1 MKSKT
6 KQIIM
11 IGVVLFQSLF
21 AYPLIT
27 MAEENESKSVNTE
40 TTLEPK
46 VALEEKTPQKPSLTN
61 NLKQEKTV
69 LQAGETYETVFPDAA
84 LATVIA
90 KAATGSED
98 ITQEVSQTDLN
109 KITSLTGTSK
119 GIVDLTGIDL
129 LSKLTSLSISGNQI
143 TDISALNGL
152 VNLSNLNVSNNKITS
167 FNLNA
172 NSNLPMLSTVNIRS
186 NNLKNINIQ
195 DQPKLRTIECD
206 TGSSSELTEVTL
218 KNLPILIAVG
228 TGSSAYQNDIV
239 FSSTPGLSKV
249 ILENLPSIS
258 SSVRLDHCA
267 IEELVINNLPKVSMV
282 NISYNKITTL
292 EGLENLSAVNT
303 LYVSENL
310 VTEIESMHAFPKL
323 QQLELGWNA
332 LTNVVMDQVTAEKF
346 PLLRTMNVSGNN
358 LIKVNI
364 QDQPKLWTFECD
376 TGSSSEL
383 TEVTLKNLP
392 TLIAAGNGSSAY
404 QDDIVFSSTPGLSKV
419 ILENLPSTNS
429 EVNLDHCAIEELVI
443 NNLPKVSVVDIS
455 YNKITTL
462 EGLENLSAVNTLYVS
477 ENLVTEIESMHAFP
491 KLQKLELRWN
501 ALTNVVMDQVTA
513 EKFPL
518 LRTMNVRGNN
528 LIKVNI
534 QDQPKLWTF
543 ECDTGNSS
551 ELTEVTLKNL
561 PTLIAASSGSNG
573 TDNDIAFSR
582 TPGLSK
588 VILENLPST
597 NSEVNLDHCA
607 IEELVINNLPKVS
620 VLDIS
625 YNKITTLE
633 GLENLS
639 AVNTLYVSE
648 NLVTEIES
656 MHAFPKLQK
665 LELRWNALTNVVMD
679 QVTAEKFPLLRTM
692 NVRGNNL
699 IKVNIQDQPKL
710 WTFECD
716 TGNSSE
722 LTEVTLKNL
731 PTLIAASSGSNG
743 TDNDI
748 AFSRTPGLSK
758 VILENLPSTNSE
770 VNLDHCAI
778 EELVINNLPKVSVLD
793 ISYNKIT
800 TLEGLENLFA
810 VNTLYASENLV
821 TEIESMHAFPKL
833 QKLTVDNNHISVLP
847 TSLKTENPVLTT
859 LSAKNQTITLKQ
871 KVIVSDLVLDNEV
884 KNFGQI
890 TNAKSISNK
899 GTYQNDQIKWLFEDI
914 KSVNAVDYQFSESVQ
929 EATIQGTFSG
939 KVTQPIKAS
948 KVPVIT
954 ADAEMNYPKNEAV
967 SEAAFFKDI
976 SASVTDD
983 ATLTSDFE
991 SVVDLAKAGTYE
1003 VTLNAMNEDGVE
1015 AASVTVLVHIAK
1027 SPAPLI
1033 TTDKEITY
1041 TKNAEVSITEFLAAI
1056 HAKTNDGSP
1065 IESDF
1070 ATAVNWGTA
1079 GDYTVTLKSTNED
1092 GVEAIPVEVTVHI
1105 AKSPAPVIT
1114 ADKEIT
1120 YAKNAEVS
1128 ITEFL
1133 AAIHA
1138 KTNDGS
1144 PIESDFATAVNWG
1157 AAGDYTVTLRSTNE
1171 DGVEAI
1177 PVEVTVHI
1185 VEPPAPTISN
1195 VTFDVDDVQTTESL
1209 EAGELISEPLSPTKE
1224 GYTFIG
1230 WYDEKTGG
1238 NKWDFTT
1245 DKMPAYNIIL
1255 YAQFSKDT
1263 NKAEAAGGDKPSTPS
1278 SIKVSPTGQS
1288 ESGNL
1293 ENRFNVKLPATGD
1306 DNATVLLVVLGLLM
1320 LGLFIRL
1327 TQKKCAK

>member
-46 VALEEKTPQKPSLTN
+46 VALEEKTPQKPTLTN

-109 KITSLTGTSK
+109 KITSLTATSK

-172 NSNLPMLSTVNIRS
+172 NSNLPMLSAVDIRS
-186 NNLKNINIQ
+186 NNLKNINVQ
-195 DQPKLRTIECD
+195 DQPKLWTFKCD

-218 KNLPILIAVG
+218 KNLPTLIVAG
-228 TGSSAYQNDIV
+228 NGSSAYQNDIV

-258 SSVRLDHCA
+258 SSVRLDRCA

-282 NISYNKITTL
+282 NISN
-292 EGLENLSAVNT
+292 
-303 LYVSENL
+303 
-310 VTEIESMHAFPKL
+310 
-323 QQLELGWNA
+323 
-332 LTNVVMDQVTAEKF
+332 
-346 PLLRTMNVSGNN
+346 
-358 LIKVNI
+358 
-364 QDQPKLWTFECD
+364 
-376 TGSSSEL
+376 
-383 TEVTLKNLP
+383 
-392 TLIAAGNGSSAY
+392 
-404 QDDIVFSSTPGLSKV
+404 
-419 ILENLPSTNS
+419 
-429 EVNLDHCAIEELVI
+429 
-443 NNLPKVSVVDIS
+443 
-455 YNKITTL
+455 NKITTL

-491 KLQKLELRWN
+491 KLQKLELGWN

-513 EKFPL
+513 EKSPL

-528 LIKVNI
+528 LIKINI

-543 ECDTGNSS
+543 ECDTGSSS

-561 PTLIAASSGSNG
+561 PILIAVGNGSSAYQ
-573 TDNDIAFSR
+573 DDIVFSS

-597 NSEVNLDHCA
+597 SSEVKLDHCA

-620 VLDIS
+620 VVIIS

-639 AVNTLYVSE
+639 AVSKIDAYE
-648 NLVTEIES
+648 NLVTEIENL
-656 MHAFPKLQK
+656 HAFPKLQ
-665 LELRWNALTNVVMD
+665 T
-679 QVTAEKFPLLRTM
+679 
-692 NVRGNNL
+692 
-699 IKVNIQDQPKL
+699 
-710 WTFECD
+710 
-716 TGNSSE
+716 
-722 LTEVTLKNL
+722 
-731 PTLIAASSGSNG
+731 
-743 TDNDI
+743 
-748 AFSRTPGLSK
+748 
-758 VILENLPSTNSE
+758 
-770 VNLDHCAI
+770 
-778 EELVINNLPKVSVLD
+778 
-793 ISYNKIT
+793 
-800 TLEGLENLFA
+800 
-810 VNTLYASENLV
+810 
-821 TEIESMHAFPKL
+821 
-833 QKLTVDNNHISVLP
+833 LTVDNNHISVLP

-859 LSAKNQTITLKQ
+859 LSAMNQTITLKQ

-890 TNAKSISNK
+890 TTAKSISNK
-899 GTYQNDQIKWLFEDI
+899 GTYQNNQIKWLFEDI
-914 KSVNAVDYQFSESVQ
+914 KSVNAVDYQFSEPVQ

-948 KVPVIT
+948 KVPVIS
-954 ADAEMNYPKNEAV
+954 ADAEMNYPKNETV

-991 SVVDLAKAGTYE
+991 SVVDFAKAGTYE
-1003 VTLNAMNEDGVE
+1003 VTLNAVNEDGVK

-1027 SPAPLI
+1027 SPAPVI
-1033 TTDKEITY
+1033 TADKEITY
-1041 TKNAEVSITEFLAAI
+1041 TKNAEVSITEYLAAI

-1079 GDYTVTLKSTNED
+1079 GDYTVTLRSTNED

-1138 KTNDGS
+1138 KTSDGS
-1144 PIESDFATAVNWG
+1144 SIEADLDTAVTWG
-1157 AAGDYTVTLRSTNE
+1157 TAGDYTVTLRSTNE

-1185 VEPPAPTISN
+1185 AKSPAPVIT
-1195 VTFDVDDVQTTESL
+1195 
-1209 EAGELISEPLSPTKE
+1209 A
-1224 GYTFIG
+1224 
-1230 WYDEKTGG
+1230 
-1238 NKWDFTT
+1238 
-1245 DKMPAYNIIL
+1245 DK
-1255 YAQFSKDT
+1255 
-1263 NKAEAAGGDKPSTPS
+1263 
-1278 SIKVSPTGQS
+1278 
-1288 ESGNL
+1288 
-1293 ENRFNVKLPATGD
+1293 
-1306 DNATVLLVVLGLLM
+1306 
-1320 LGLFIRL
+1320 
-1327 TQKKCAK
+1327 

>member
-46 VALEEKTPQKPSLTN
+46 VALEEKTPQKPTLTN

-109 KITSLTGTSK
+109 KITSLTATSK

-172 NSNLPMLSTVNIRS
+172 NSNLPMLSAVDIRS
-186 NNLKNINIQ
+186 NNLKNINVQ
-195 DQPKLRTIECD
+195 DQPKLWTFKCD

-218 KNLPILIAVG
+218 KNLPTLIVAG
-228 TGSSAYQNDIV
+228 NGSSAYQNDIV

-258 SSVRLDHCA
+258 SSVRLDRCA

-282 NISYNKITTL
+282 NISN
-292 EGLENLSAVNT
+292 
-303 LYVSENL
+303 
-310 VTEIESMHAFPKL
+310 
-323 QQLELGWNA
+323 
-332 LTNVVMDQVTAEKF
+332 
-346 PLLRTMNVSGNN
+346 
-358 LIKVNI
+358 
-364 QDQPKLWTFECD
+364 
-376 TGSSSEL
+376 
-383 TEVTLKNLP
+383 
-392 TLIAAGNGSSAY
+392 
-404 QDDIVFSSTPGLSKV
+404 
-419 ILENLPSTNS
+419 
-429 EVNLDHCAIEELVI
+429 
-443 NNLPKVSVVDIS
+443 
-455 YNKITTL
+455 NKITTL

-491 KLQKLELRWN
+491 KLQKLELGWN

-528 LIKVNI
+528 LIKINI

-543 ECDTGNSS
+543 ECDTGSSS

-561 PTLIAASSGSNG
+561 PILIAVGNGSSAYQ
-573 TDNDIAFSR
+573 DDIVFSS

-597 NSEVNLDHCA
+597 SSEVKLDHCA

-620 VLDIS
+620 VVIIS

-639 AVNTLYVSE
+639 AVSKIDAYE
-648 NLVTEIES
+648 NLVTEIENL
-656 MHAFPKLQK
+656 HAFPKLQ
-665 LELRWNALTNVVMD
+665 T
-679 QVTAEKFPLLRTM
+679 
-692 NVRGNNL
+692 
-699 IKVNIQDQPKL
+699 
-710 WTFECD
+710 
-716 TGNSSE
+716 
-722 LTEVTLKNL
+722 
-731 PTLIAASSGSNG
+731 
-743 TDNDI
+743 
-748 AFSRTPGLSK
+748 
-758 VILENLPSTNSE
+758 
-770 VNLDHCAI
+770 
-778 EELVINNLPKVSVLD
+778 
-793 ISYNKIT
+793 
-800 TLEGLENLFA
+800 
-810 VNTLYASENLV
+810 
-821 TEIESMHAFPKL
+821 
-833 QKLTVDNNHISVLP
+833 LTVDNNHISVLP

-859 LSAKNQTITLKQ
+859 LSAMNQTITLKQ

-890 TNAKSISNK
+890 TTAKSISNK
-899 GTYQNDQIKWLFEDI
+899 GTYQNNQIKWLFEDI
-914 KSVNAVDYQFSESVQ
+914 KSVNAVDYQFSEPVQ

-948 KVPVIT
+948 KVPVIS
-954 ADAEMNYPKNEAV
+954 ADAEMNYPKNETV

-991 SVVDLAKAGTYE
+991 SVVDFAKAGTYE
-1003 VTLNAMNEDGVE
+1003 VTLNAVNEDGVK

-1027 SPAPLI
+1027 SPAPVI
-1033 TTDKEITY
+1033 TADKEITY

-1056 HAKTNDGSP
+1056 HAKTSDGSS
-1065 IESDF
+1065 IEADLD
-1070 ATAVNWGTA
+1070 TAVTWGTA
-1079 GDYTVTLKSTNED
+1079 GDYTVTLRSTNED

-1138 KTNDGS
+1138 KTSDGS
-1144 PIESDFATAVNWG
+1144 SIEGDLDTAVTWST
-1157 AAGDYTVTLRSTNE
+1157 AGDYTVTLKSTNE

-1177 PVEVTVHI
+1177 PVEVKVHI
-1185 VEPPAPTISN
+1185 VEPLAPTISN

-1230 WYDEKTGG
+1230 WYDSKTGG

-1293 ENRFNVKLPATGD
+1293 ENRSNIKLPATGD
-1306 DNATVLLVVLGLLM
+1306 DNATVLLVGFGLLM

-1327 TQKKCAK
+1327 TQKKRAK

>member
-46 VALEEKTPQKPSLTN
+46 VALEEKTPQKPTLTN

-109 KITSLTGTSK
+109 KITSLTATSK

-172 NSNLPMLSTVNIRS
+172 NSNLPMLSAVDIRS
-186 NNLKNINIQ
+186 NNLKNINVQ
-195 DQPKLRTIECD
+195 DQPKLWTFKCD

-218 KNLPILIAVG
+218 KNLPTLIVAG
-228 TGSSAYQNDIV
+228 NGSSAYQNDIV

-258 SSVRLDHCA
+258 SSVRLDRCA

-282 NISYNKITTL
+282 NISN
-292 EGLENLSAVNT
+292 
-303 LYVSENL
+303 
-310 VTEIESMHAFPKL
+310 
-323 QQLELGWNA
+323 
-332 LTNVVMDQVTAEKF
+332 
-346 PLLRTMNVSGNN
+346 
-358 LIKVNI
+358 
-364 QDQPKLWTFECD
+364 
-376 TGSSSEL
+376 
-383 TEVTLKNLP
+383 
-392 TLIAAGNGSSAY
+392 
-404 QDDIVFSSTPGLSKV
+404 
-419 ILENLPSTNS
+419 
-429 EVNLDHCAIEELVI
+429 
-443 NNLPKVSVVDIS
+443 
-455 YNKITTL
+455 NKITTL

-491 KLQKLELRWN
+491 KLQKLELGWN

-528 LIKVNI
+528 LIKINI

-543 ECDTGNSS
+543 ECDTGSSS

-561 PTLIAASSGSNG
+561 PILIAVGNGSSAYQ
-573 TDNDIAFSR
+573 DDIVFSS

-597 NSEVNLDHCA
+597 SSEVKLDHCA

-620 VLDIS
+620 VVIIS

-639 AVNTLYVSE
+639 AVSKIDAYE
-648 NLVTEIES
+648 NLVTEIENL
-656 MHAFPKLQK
+656 HAFPKLQ
-665 LELRWNALTNVVMD
+665 T
-679 QVTAEKFPLLRTM
+679 
-692 NVRGNNL
+692 
-699 IKVNIQDQPKL
+699 
-710 WTFECD
+710 
-716 TGNSSE
+716 
-722 LTEVTLKNL
+722 
-731 PTLIAASSGSNG
+731 
-743 TDNDI
+743 
-748 AFSRTPGLSK
+748 
-758 VILENLPSTNSE
+758 
-770 VNLDHCAI
+770 
-778 EELVINNLPKVSVLD
+778 
-793 ISYNKIT
+793 
-800 TLEGLENLFA
+800 
-810 VNTLYASENLV
+810 
-821 TEIESMHAFPKL
+821 
-833 QKLTVDNNHISVLP
+833 LTVDNNHISVLP

-859 LSAKNQTITLKQ
+859 LSAMNQTITLKQ

-890 TNAKSISNK
+890 TTAKSISNK
-899 GTYQNDQIKWLFEDI
+899 GTYQNNQIKWLFEDI
-914 KSVNAVDYQFSESVQ
+914 KSVNAVDYQFSEPVQ

-948 KVPVIT
+948 KVPVIS
-954 ADAEMNYPKNEAV
+954 ADAEMNYPKNETV

-991 SVVDLAKAGTYE
+991 SVVDFAKAGTYE
-1003 VTLNAMNEDGVE
+1003 VTLNAVNEDGVK

-1027 SPAPLI
+1027 SPAPVI
-1033 TTDKEITY
+1033 TADKEITY
-1041 TKNAEVSITEFLAAI
+1041 TKNAEVSITEYLAAI

-1079 GDYTVTLKSTNED
+1079 GDYTVTLRSTNED

-1105 AKSPAPVIT
+1105 AKSPAP
-1114 ADKEIT
+1114 
-1120 YAKNAEVS
+1120 
-1128 ITEFL
+1128 
-1133 AAIHA
+1133 
-1138 KTNDGS
+1138 
-1144 PIESDFATAVNWG
+1144 
-1157 AAGDYTVTLRSTNE
+1157 
-1171 DGVEAI
+1171 
-1177 PVEVTVHI
+1177 
-1185 VEPPAPTISN
+1185 
-1195 VTFDVDDVQTTESL
+1195 
-1209 EAGELISEPLSPTKE
+1209 
-1224 GYTFIG
+1224 
-1230 WYDEKTGG
+1230 
-1238 NKWDFTT
+1238 
-1245 DKMPAYNIIL
+1245 
-1255 YAQFSKDT
+1255 
-1263 NKAEAAGGDKPSTPS
+1263 
-1278 SIKVSPTGQS
+1278 
-1288 ESGNL
+1288 
-1293 ENRFNVKLPATGD
+1293 
-1306 DNATVLLVVLGLLM
+1306 
-1320 LGLFIRL
+1320 
-1327 TQKKCAK
+1327 

>member
-46 VALEEKTPQKPSLTN
+46 VALEEKTPQKPTLTN

-109 KITSLTGTSK
+109 KITSLTATSK

-172 NSNLPMLSTVNIRS
+172 NSNLPMLSAVDIRS
-186 NNLKNINIQ
+186 NNLKNINVQ
-195 DQPKLRTIECD
+195 DQPKLWTFKCD

-218 KNLPILIAVG
+218 KNLPTLIVAG
-228 TGSSAYQNDIV
+228 NGSSAYQNDIV

-258 SSVRLDHCA
+258 SSVRLDRCA

-282 NISYNKITTL
+282 NISN
-292 EGLENLSAVNT
+292 
-303 LYVSENL
+303 
-310 VTEIESMHAFPKL
+310 
-323 QQLELGWNA
+323 
-332 LTNVVMDQVTAEKF
+332 
-346 PLLRTMNVSGNN
+346 
-358 LIKVNI
+358 
-364 QDQPKLWTFECD
+364 
-376 TGSSSEL
+376 
-383 TEVTLKNLP
+383 
-392 TLIAAGNGSSAY
+392 
-404 QDDIVFSSTPGLSKV
+404 
-419 ILENLPSTNS
+419 
-429 EVNLDHCAIEELVI
+429 
-443 NNLPKVSVVDIS
+443 
-455 YNKITTL
+455 NKITTL

-491 KLQKLELRWN
+491 KLQKLELGWN

-528 LIKVNI
+528 LIKINI

-543 ECDTGNSS
+543 ECDTGSSS

-561 PTLIAASSGSNG
+561 PILIAVGNGSSAYQ
-573 TDNDIAFSR
+573 DDIVFSS

-597 NSEVNLDHCA
+597 SSEVKLDHCA

-620 VLDIS
+620 VVIIS

-639 AVNTLYVSE
+639 AVSKIDAYE
-648 NLVTEIES
+648 NLVTEIENL
-656 MHAFPKLQK
+656 HAFPKLQ
-665 LELRWNALTNVVMD
+665 T
-679 QVTAEKFPLLRTM
+679 
-692 NVRGNNL
+692 
-699 IKVNIQDQPKL
+699 
-710 WTFECD
+710 
-716 TGNSSE
+716 
-722 LTEVTLKNL
+722 
-731 PTLIAASSGSNG
+731 
-743 TDNDI
+743 
-748 AFSRTPGLSK
+748 
-758 VILENLPSTNSE
+758 
-770 VNLDHCAI
+770 
-778 EELVINNLPKVSVLD
+778 
-793 ISYNKIT
+793 
-800 TLEGLENLFA
+800 
-810 VNTLYASENLV
+810 
-821 TEIESMHAFPKL
+821 
-833 QKLTVDNNHISVLP
+833 LTVDNNHISVLP

-859 LSAKNQTITLKQ
+859 LSAMNQTITLKQ

-890 TNAKSISNK
+890 TTAKSISNK
-899 GTYQNDQIKWLFEDI
+899 GTYQNNQIKWLFEDI
-914 KSVNAVDYQFSESVQ
+914 KSVNAVDYQFSEPVQ

-948 KVPVIT
+948 KVPVIS
-954 ADAEMNYPKNEAV
+954 ADAEMNYPKNETV

-991 SVVDLAKAGTYE
+991 SVVDFAKAGTYE
-1003 VTLNAMNEDGVE
+1003 VTLNAVNEDGVK

-1027 SPAPLI
+1027 SPAPVI
-1033 TTDKEITY
+1033 TADKEITY
-1041 TKNAEVSITEFLAAI
+1041 TKNAEVSITEYLAAI

-1070 ATAVNWGTA
+1070 ATAVIWGTA
-1079 GDYTVTLKSTNED
+1079 GDYTVTLRSTNED

-1128 ITEFL
+1128 ITEYL

-1144 PIESDFATAVNWG
+1144 PIESDFATAVIWST
-1157 AAGDYTVTLRSTNE
+1157 AGDYTVTLKSTNE

-1177 PVEVTVHI
+1177 PVEVKVHI
-1185 VEPPAPTISN
+1185 VEPLAPTISN

-1230 WYDEKTGG
+1230 WYDSKTGG

-1293 ENRFNVKLPATGD
+1293 ENRSNIKLPATGD
-1306 DNATVLLVVLGLLM
+1306 DNATVLLVGFGLLM

-1327 TQKKCAK
+1327 TQKKRAK

>member
-46 VALEEKTPQKPSLTN
+46 VALEEKTPQKPTLTN

-109 KITSLTGTSK
+109 KITSLTATSK

-172 NSNLPMLSTVNIRS
+172 NSNLPMLSAVDIRS
-186 NNLKNINIQ
+186 NNLKNINVQ
-195 DQPKLRTIECD
+195 DQPKLWTFKCD

-218 KNLPILIAVG
+218 KNLPTLIVAG
-228 TGSSAYQNDIV
+228 NGSSAYQNDIV

-258 SSVRLDHCA
+258 SSVRLDRCA

-282 NISYNKITTL
+282 NISN
-292 EGLENLSAVNT
+292 
-303 LYVSENL
+303 
-310 VTEIESMHAFPKL
+310 
-323 QQLELGWNA
+323 
-332 LTNVVMDQVTAEKF
+332 
-346 PLLRTMNVSGNN
+346 
-358 LIKVNI
+358 
-364 QDQPKLWTFECD
+364 
-376 TGSSSEL
+376 
-383 TEVTLKNLP
+383 
-392 TLIAAGNGSSAY
+392 
-404 QDDIVFSSTPGLSKV
+404 
-419 ILENLPSTNS
+419 
-429 EVNLDHCAIEELVI
+429 
-443 NNLPKVSVVDIS
+443 
-455 YNKITTL
+455 NKITTL

-491 KLQKLELRWN
+491 KLQKLELGWN

-528 LIKVNI
+528 LIKINI

-543 ECDTGNSS
+543 ECDTGSSS

-561 PTLIAASSGSNG
+561 PILIAVGNGSSAYQ
-573 TDNDIAFSR
+573 DDIVFSS

-597 NSEVNLDHCA
+597 SSEVKLDHCA

-620 VLDIS
+620 VVIIS

-639 AVNTLYVSE
+639 AVSKIDAYE
-648 NLVTEIES
+648 NLVTEIENL
-656 MHAFPKLQK
+656 HAFPKLQ
-665 LELRWNALTNVVMD
+665 T
-679 QVTAEKFPLLRTM
+679 
-692 NVRGNNL
+692 
-699 IKVNIQDQPKL
+699 
-710 WTFECD
+710 
-716 TGNSSE
+716 
-722 LTEVTLKNL
+722 
-731 PTLIAASSGSNG
+731 
-743 TDNDI
+743 
-748 AFSRTPGLSK
+748 
-758 VILENLPSTNSE
+758 
-770 VNLDHCAI
+770 
-778 EELVINNLPKVSVLD
+778 
-793 ISYNKIT
+793 
-800 TLEGLENLFA
+800 
-810 VNTLYASENLV
+810 
-821 TEIESMHAFPKL
+821 
-833 QKLTVDNNHISVLP
+833 LTVDNNHISVLP

-859 LSAKNQTITLKQ
+859 LSAMNQTITLKQ

-890 TNAKSISNK
+890 TTAKSISNK
-899 GTYQNDQIKWLFEDI
+899 GTYQNNQIKWLFEDI
-914 KSVNAVDYQFSESVQ
+914 KSVNAVDYQFSEPVQ

-948 KVPVIT
+948 KVPVIS
-954 ADAEMNYPKNEAV
+954 ADAEMNYPKNETV

-991 SVVDLAKAGTYE
+991 SVVDFAKAGTYE
-1003 VTLNAMNEDGVE
+1003 VTLNAVNEDGVK

-1027 SPAPLI
+1027 SPAPVI
-1033 TTDKEITY
+1033 TADKEITY
-1041 TKNAEVSITEFLAAI
+1041 TKNAEVSITEYLAAI

-1079 GDYTVTLKSTNED
+1079 GDYTVTLRSTNED

-1138 KTNDGS
+1138 KTSDGS
-1144 PIESDFATAVNWG
+1144 SIEADLDTAVTWST
-1157 AAGDYTVTLRSTNE
+1157 AGDYTVTLKSTNE

-1177 PVEVTVHI
+1177 PVEVKVHI
-1185 VEPPAPTISN
+1185 VEPLAPTISN

-1230 WYDEKTGG
+1230 WYDSKTGG

-1293 ENRFNVKLPATGD
+1293 ENRSNIKLPATGD
-1306 DNATVLLVVLGLLM
+1306 DNATVLLVGFGLLM

-1327 TQKKCAK
+1327 TQKKRAK

>member
-46 VALEEKTPQKPSLTN
+46 VALEEKTPQKPTLTN

-84 LATVIA
+84 LAIVIA

-109 KITSLTGTSK
+109 KITSLTATSK

-172 NSNLPMLSTVNIRS
+172 NSNLPMLSAVDIRS
-186 NNLKNINIQ
+186 NNLKNINVQ

-218 KNLPILIAVG
+218 KNLPTLIVAG
-228 TGSSAYQNDIV
+228 NGSSAYQNDIV

-258 SSVRLDHCA
+258 SSVRLDRCAIEELVINNLPKVSMVNISNNKITTLEGLENLSAVNNLYASENLVTEIENIHAFPKLQNLELGWNALTNVVMDQVTAEKLPLLRTMDVLGNNLIKINIQDQPKLWTFKCDTGSSSELTEVTLKNLPTLIAASSGSNNVADDIAFSSTPGLSKVILENLPSTSSEVRLDHCA

-292 EGLENLSAVNT
+292 EGLENLSAVN
-303 LYVSENL
+303 
-310 VTEIESMHAFPKL
+310 
-323 QQLELGWNA
+323 
-332 LTNVVMDQVTAEKF
+332 
-346 PLLRTMNVSGNN
+346 
-358 LIKVNI
+358 KV
-364 QDQPKLWTFECD
+364 D
-376 TGSSSEL
+376 
-383 TEVTLKNLP
+383 
-392 TLIAAGNGSSAY
+392 
-404 QDDIVFSSTPGLSKV
+404 
-419 ILENLPSTNS
+419 
-429 EVNLDHCAIEELVI
+429 
-443 NNLPKVSVVDIS
+443 
-455 YNKITTL
+455 
-462 EGLENLSAVNTLYVS
+462 
-477 ENLVTEIESMHAFP
+477 
-491 KLQKLELRWN
+491 
-501 ALTNVVMDQVTA
+501 
-513 EKFPL
+513 
-518 LRTMNVRGNN
+518 
-528 LIKVNI
+528 
-534 QDQPKLWTF
+534 
-543 ECDTGNSS
+543 
-551 ELTEVTLKNL
+551 
-561 PTLIAASSGSNG
+561 
-573 TDNDIAFSR
+573 
-582 TPGLSK
+582 
-588 VILENLPST
+588 
-597 NSEVNLDHCA
+597 
-607 IEELVINNLPKVS
+607 
-620 VLDIS
+620 
-625 YNKITTLE
+625 
-633 GLENLS
+633 
-639 AVNTLYVSE
+639 
-648 NLVTEIES
+648 
-656 MHAFPKLQK
+656 
-665 LELRWNALTNVVMD
+665 
-679 QVTAEKFPLLRTM
+679 
-692 NVRGNNL
+692 
-699 IKVNIQDQPKL
+699 
-710 WTFECD
+710 
-716 TGNSSE
+716 
-722 LTEVTLKNL
+722 
-731 PTLIAASSGSNG
+731 
-743 TDNDI
+743 
-748 AFSRTPGLSK
+748 
-758 VILENLPSTNSE
+758 
-770 VNLDHCAI
+770 
-778 EELVINNLPKVSVLD
+778 
-793 ISYNKIT
+793 
-800 TLEGLENLFA
+800 
-810 VNTLYASENLV
+810 ASENLV
-821 TEIESMHAFPKL
+821 TEIENLHAFPKL
-833 QKLTVDNNHISVLP
+833 QTLTVDNNHISVLP

-859 LSAKNQTITLKQ
+859 LSAMNQTITLKQ

-890 TNAKSISNK
+890 TTAKSISNK
-899 GTYQNDQIKWLFEDI
+899 GTYQNNQIKWLFEDI
-914 KSVNAVDYQFSESVQ
+914 KSVNAVDYQFSEPVQ

-948 KVPVIT
+948 KVPVIS
-954 ADAEMNYPKNEAV
+954 ADAEMNYPKNETV

-991 SVVDLAKAGTYE
+991 SVVDFAKAGTYE
-1003 VTLNAMNEDGVE
+1003 VTLNAVNEDGVK

-1027 SPAPLI
+1027 SPAPVI
-1033 TTDKEITY
+1033 TADKEITY

-1056 HAKTNDGSP
+1056 HAKTSDGSS
-1065 IESDF
+1065 IEADLD
-1070 ATAVNWGTA
+1070 TAVTWGTV
-1079 GDYTVTLKSTNED
+1079 GGYTVTLRSTNED

-1138 KTNDGS
+1138 KTSDGS
-1144 PIESDFATAVNWG
+1144 PIESDFATAIIWST
-1157 AAGDYTVTLRSTNE
+1157 AGDYTVTLKSTNE

-1177 PVEVTVHI
+1177 PVEVKVHI
-1185 VEPPAPTISN
+1185 VEPLAPTISN

-1230 WYDEKTGG
+1230 WYDSKTGG

-1293 ENRFNVKLPATGD
+1293 ENRSNIKLPATGD
-1306 DNATVLLVVLGLLM
+1306 DNATVLLVGFGLLM

-1327 TQKKCAK
+1327 TQKKRAK

>member
-46 VALEEKTPQKPSLTN
+46 VALEEKTPQKPTLTN

-109 KITSLTGTSK
+109 KITSLTATSK

-172 NSNLPMLSTVNIRS
+172 NSNLPMLSAVDIRS
-186 NNLKNINIQ
+186 NNLKNINVQ
-195 DQPKLRTIECD
+195 DQPKLWTFKCD

-218 KNLPILIAVG
+218 KNLPTLIVAG
-228 TGSSAYQNDIV
+228 NGSSAYQNDIV

-258 SSVRLDHCA
+258 SSVRLDRCA

-282 NISYNKITTL
+282 NISN
-292 EGLENLSAVNT
+292 
-303 LYVSENL
+303 
-310 VTEIESMHAFPKL
+310 
-323 QQLELGWNA
+323 
-332 LTNVVMDQVTAEKF
+332 
-346 PLLRTMNVSGNN
+346 
-358 LIKVNI
+358 
-364 QDQPKLWTFECD
+364 
-376 TGSSSEL
+376 
-383 TEVTLKNLP
+383 
-392 TLIAAGNGSSAY
+392 
-404 QDDIVFSSTPGLSKV
+404 
-419 ILENLPSTNS
+419 
-429 EVNLDHCAIEELVI
+429 
-443 NNLPKVSVVDIS
+443 
-455 YNKITTL
+455 NKITTL

-491 KLQKLELRWN
+491 KLQKLELGWN

-513 EKFPL
+513 EKSPL

-528 LIKVNI
+528 LIKINI

-543 ECDTGNSS
+543 ECDTGSSS

-561 PTLIAASSGSNG
+561 PILIAVGNGSSAYQ
-573 TDNDIAFSR
+573 DDIVFSS

-597 NSEVNLDHCA
+597 SSEVKLDHCA

-620 VLDIS
+620 VVIIS

-639 AVNTLYVSE
+639 AVSKIDAYE
-648 NLVTEIES
+648 NLVTEIENL
-656 MHAFPKLQK
+656 HAFPKLQ
-665 LELRWNALTNVVMD
+665 T
-679 QVTAEKFPLLRTM
+679 
-692 NVRGNNL
+692 
-699 IKVNIQDQPKL
+699 
-710 WTFECD
+710 
-716 TGNSSE
+716 
-722 LTEVTLKNL
+722 
-731 PTLIAASSGSNG
+731 
-743 TDNDI
+743 
-748 AFSRTPGLSK
+748 
-758 VILENLPSTNSE
+758 
-770 VNLDHCAI
+770 
-778 EELVINNLPKVSVLD
+778 
-793 ISYNKIT
+793 
-800 TLEGLENLFA
+800 
-810 VNTLYASENLV
+810 
-821 TEIESMHAFPKL
+821 
-833 QKLTVDNNHISVLP
+833 LTVDNNHISVLP

-859 LSAKNQTITLKQ
+859 LSAMNQTITLKQ

-890 TNAKSISNK
+890 TTAKSISNK
-899 GTYQNDQIKWLFEDI
+899 GTYQNNQIKWLFEDI
-914 KSVNAVDYQFSESVQ
+914 KSVNAVDYQFSEPVQ

-948 KVPVIT
+948 KVPVIS
-954 ADAEMNYPKNEAV
+954 ADAEMNYPKNETV

-991 SVVDLAKAGTYE
+991 SVVDFAKAGTYE
-1003 VTLNAMNEDGVE
+1003 VTLNAVNEDGVK

-1027 SPAPLI
+1027 SPAPVI
-1033 TTDKEITY
+1033 TADKEITY
-1041 TKNAEVSITEFLAAI
+1041 TKNAEVSITEYLAAI

-1079 GDYTVTLKSTNED
+1079 GDYTVTLRSTNED

-1120 YAKNAEVS
+1120 YAK
-1128 ITEFL
+1128 
-1133 AAIHA
+1133 
-1138 KTNDGS
+1138 
-1144 PIESDFATAVNWG
+1144 
-1157 AAGDYTVTLRSTNE
+1157 
-1171 DGVEAI
+1171 
-1177 PVEVTVHI
+1177 
-1185 VEPPAPTISN
+1185 
-1195 VTFDVDDVQTTESL
+1195 
-1209 EAGELISEPLSPTKE
+1209 
-1224 GYTFIG
+1224 
-1230 WYDEKTGG
+1230 
-1238 NKWDFTT
+1238 
-1245 DKMPAYNIIL
+1245 
-1255 YAQFSKDT
+1255 
-1263 NKAEAAGGDKPSTPS
+1263 
-1278 SIKVSPTGQS
+1278 
-1288 ESGNL
+1288 
-1293 ENRFNVKLPATGD
+1293 
-1306 DNATVLLVVLGLLM
+1306 
-1320 LGLFIRL
+1320 
-1327 TQKKCAK
+1327 

>member
-1 MKSKT
+1 MNSKT

-46 VALEEKTPQKPSLTN
+46 VAHEEKTPQKTTLTN
-61 NLKQEKTV
+61 NLKQVKTV
-69 LQAGETYETVFPDAA
+69 LQSGETYETVFPDAA

-90 KAATGSED
+90 KAATGSEE

-109 KITSLTGTSK
+109 KITSLTATSK

-129 LSKLTSLSISGNQI
+129 LSKLISLSISGNQI

-152 VNLSNLNVSNNKITS
+152 TNLSNLNVSNNKITS

-186 NNLKNINIQ
+186 NNLKNINVQ

-206 TGSSSELTEVTL
+206 TGSSSELIEVTL

-310 VTEIESMHAFPKL
+310 VTEIE
-323 QQLELGWNA
+323 N
-332 LTNVVMDQVTAEKF
+332 
-346 PLLRTMNVSGNN
+346 
-358 LIKVNI
+358 
-364 QDQPKLWTFECD
+364 
-376 TGSSSEL
+376 
-383 TEVTLKNLP
+383 
-392 TLIAAGNGSSAY
+392 
-404 QDDIVFSSTPGLSKV
+404 
-419 ILENLPSTNS
+419 
-429 EVNLDHCAIEELVI
+429 
-443 NNLPKVSVVDIS
+443 
-455 YNKITTL
+455 
-462 EGLENLSAVNTLYVS
+462 
-477 ENLVTEIESMHAFP
+477 MHAFP
-491 KLQKLELRWN
+491 KLQKLELGWN

-528 LIKVNI
+528 LIKINI

-543 ECDTGNSS
+543 ECDTGSSS

-561 PTLIAASSGSNG
+561 PILIAIGNGSSAYQ
-573 TDNDIAFSR
+573 DDIVFSS

-597 NSEVNLDHCA
+597 SSEVKLDHCA

-620 VLDIS
+620 VVIIS

-639 AVNTLYVSE
+639 AVSKIDAYE
-648 NLVTEIES
+648 NLVTEIENL
-656 MHAFPKLQK
+656 HAFPKLQ
-665 LELRWNALTNVVMD
+665 T
-679 QVTAEKFPLLRTM
+679 
-692 NVRGNNL
+692 
-699 IKVNIQDQPKL
+699 
-710 WTFECD
+710 
-716 TGNSSE
+716 
-722 LTEVTLKNL
+722 
-731 PTLIAASSGSNG
+731 
-743 TDNDI
+743 
-748 AFSRTPGLSK
+748 
-758 VILENLPSTNSE
+758 
-770 VNLDHCAI
+770 
-778 EELVINNLPKVSVLD
+778 
-793 ISYNKIT
+793 
-800 TLEGLENLFA
+800 
-810 VNTLYASENLV
+810 
-821 TEIESMHAFPKL
+821 
-833 QKLTVDNNHISVLP
+833 LTVDNNHISVLP

-859 LSAKNQTITLKQ
+859 LSAMNQTITLKQ

-890 TNAKSISNK
+890 TTAKSISNK
-899 GTYQNDQIKWLFEDI
+899 GTYQNNQIKWLFEDI
-914 KSVNAVDYQFSESVQ
+914 KSVNAVDYQFSEPVQ

-948 KVPVIT
+948 KVPVIR
-954 ADAEMNYPKNEAV
+954 ADAEMNYPKNETV

-991 SVVDLAKAGTYE
+991 SVVDFAKAGTYE
-1003 VTLNAMNEDGVE
+1003 VTLNAVNEDGVK

-1027 SPAPLI
+1027 SPAPVI
-1033 TTDKEITY
+1033 TADKEITY
-1041 TKNAEVSITEFLAAI
+1041 TKNAEVSIMEFLAAI

-1079 GDYTVTLKSTNED
+1079 GDYTVTLRSTNED

-1144 PIESDFATAVNWG
+1144 PIESDFATAVTWST
-1157 AAGDYTVTLRSTNE
+1157 AGDYTVTLRSTNE

-1185 VEPPAPTISN
+1185 VEPLAPTISN

-1224 GYTFIG
+1224 SYTFIG
-1230 WYDEKTGG
+1230 WYDSKTGG

-1255 YAQFSKDT
+1255 YAQFSEDT

-1278 SIKVSPTGQS
+1278 SIKISPTGQS

-1293 ENRFNVKLPATGD
+1293 ENRSNVKLPATGD
-1306 DNATVLLVVLGLLM
+1306 DNATVLLVGLGLLM
-1320 LGLFIRL
+1320 LGLFIRF
-1327 TQKKCAK
+1327 TQKKRAK

>member
-46 VALEEKTPQKPSLTN
+46 VALEEKTPQKPTLTN

-109 KITSLTGTSK
+109 KITSLTATSK

-172 NSNLPMLSTVNIRS
+172 NSNLPMLSAVDIRS
-186 NNLKNINIQ
+186 NNLKNINVQ
-195 DQPKLRTIECD
+195 DQPKLWTFKCD

-218 KNLPILIAVG
+218 KNLPTLIVAG
-228 TGSSAYQNDIV
+228 NGSSAYQNDIV

-258 SSVRLDHCA
+258 SSVRLDRCA

-282 NISYNKITTL
+282 NISN
-292 EGLENLSAVNT
+292 
-303 LYVSENL
+303 
-310 VTEIESMHAFPKL
+310 
-323 QQLELGWNA
+323 
-332 LTNVVMDQVTAEKF
+332 
-346 PLLRTMNVSGNN
+346 
-358 LIKVNI
+358 
-364 QDQPKLWTFECD
+364 
-376 TGSSSEL
+376 
-383 TEVTLKNLP
+383 
-392 TLIAAGNGSSAY
+392 
-404 QDDIVFSSTPGLSKV
+404 
-419 ILENLPSTNS
+419 
-429 EVNLDHCAIEELVI
+429 
-443 NNLPKVSVVDIS
+443 
-455 YNKITTL
+455 NKITTL

-491 KLQKLELRWN
+491 KLQKLELGWN

-528 LIKVNI
+528 LIKINI

-543 ECDTGNSS
+543 ECDTGSSS

-561 PTLIAASSGSNG
+561 PILIAVGNGSSAYQ
-573 TDNDIAFSR
+573 DDIVFSS

-597 NSEVNLDHCA
+597 SSEVKLDHCA

-620 VLDIS
+620 VVIIS

-639 AVNTLYVSE
+639 AVSKIDAYE
-648 NLVTEIES
+648 NLVTEIENL
-656 MHAFPKLQK
+656 HAFPKLQ
-665 LELRWNALTNVVMD
+665 T
-679 QVTAEKFPLLRTM
+679 
-692 NVRGNNL
+692 
-699 IKVNIQDQPKL
+699 
-710 WTFECD
+710 
-716 TGNSSE
+716 
-722 LTEVTLKNL
+722 
-731 PTLIAASSGSNG
+731 
-743 TDNDI
+743 
-748 AFSRTPGLSK
+748 
-758 VILENLPSTNSE
+758 
-770 VNLDHCAI
+770 
-778 EELVINNLPKVSVLD
+778 
-793 ISYNKIT
+793 
-800 TLEGLENLFA
+800 
-810 VNTLYASENLV
+810 
-821 TEIESMHAFPKL
+821 
-833 QKLTVDNNHISVLP
+833 LTVDNNHISVLP

-859 LSAKNQTITLKQ
+859 LSAMNQTITLKQ

-890 TNAKSISNK
+890 TTAKSISNK
-899 GTYQNDQIKWLFEDI
+899 GTYQNNQIKWLFEDI
-914 KSVNAVDYQFSESVQ
+914 KSVNAVDYQFSEPVQ

-948 KVPVIT
+948 KVPVIS
-954 ADAEMNYPKNEAV
+954 ADAEMNYPKNETV

-991 SVVDLAKAGTYE
+991 SVVDFAKAGTYE
-1003 VTLNAMNEDGVE
+1003 VTLNAVNEDGVK

-1027 SPAPLI
+1027 SPAPVI
-1033 TTDKEITY
+1033 TADKEITY
-1041 TKNAEVSITEFLAAI
+1041 TKNAEVSITEYLAAI

-1079 GDYTVTLKSTNED
+1079 GDYTVTLRSTNED

-1133 AAIHA
+1133 A
-1138 KTNDGS
+1138 
-1144 PIESDFATAVNWG
+1144 
-1157 AAGDYTVTLRSTNE
+1157 
-1171 DGVEAI
+1171 
-1177 PVEVTVHI
+1177 
-1185 VEPPAPTISN
+1185 
-1195 VTFDVDDVQTTESL
+1195 
-1209 EAGELISEPLSPTKE
+1209 
-1224 GYTFIG
+1224 
-1230 WYDEKTGG
+1230 
-1238 NKWDFTT
+1238 
-1245 DKMPAYNIIL
+1245 
-1255 YAQFSKDT
+1255 
-1263 NKAEAAGGDKPSTPS
+1263 
-1278 SIKVSPTGQS
+1278 
-1288 ESGNL
+1288 
-1293 ENRFNVKLPATGD
+1293 
-1306 DNATVLLVVLGLLM
+1306 
-1320 LGLFIRL
+1320 
-1327 TQKKCAK
+1327 

>member
-46 VALEEKTPQKPSLTN
+46 VALEEKTPQKPTLTN

-109 KITSLTGTSK
+109 KITSLTATSK

-172 NSNLPMLSTVNIRS
+172 NSNLPMLSAVDIRS
-186 NNLKNINIQ
+186 NNLKNINVQ
-195 DQPKLRTIECD
+195 DQPKLWTFKCD

-218 KNLPILIAVG
+218 KNLPTLIVAG
-228 TGSSAYQNDIV
+228 NGSSAYQNDIV

-258 SSVRLDHCA
+258 SSVRLDRCA

-282 NISYNKITTL
+282 NISN
-292 EGLENLSAVNT
+292 
-303 LYVSENL
+303 
-310 VTEIESMHAFPKL
+310 
-323 QQLELGWNA
+323 
-332 LTNVVMDQVTAEKF
+332 
-346 PLLRTMNVSGNN
+346 
-358 LIKVNI
+358 
-364 QDQPKLWTFECD
+364 
-376 TGSSSEL
+376 
-383 TEVTLKNLP
+383 
-392 TLIAAGNGSSAY
+392 
-404 QDDIVFSSTPGLSKV
+404 
-419 ILENLPSTNS
+419 
-429 EVNLDHCAIEELVI
+429 
-443 NNLPKVSVVDIS
+443 
-455 YNKITTL
+455 NKITTL

-491 KLQKLELRWN
+491 KLQKLELGWN

-528 LIKVNI
+528 LIKINI

-543 ECDTGNSS
+543 ECDTGSSS

-561 PTLIAASSGSNG
+561 PILIAVGNGSSAYQ
-573 TDNDIAFSR
+573 DDIVFSS

-597 NSEVNLDHCA
+597 SSEVKLDHCA

-620 VLDIS
+620 VVIIS

-639 AVNTLYVSE
+639 AVSKIDAYE
-648 NLVTEIES
+648 NLVTEIENL
-656 MHAFPKLQK
+656 HAFPKLQ
-665 LELRWNALTNVVMD
+665 T
-679 QVTAEKFPLLRTM
+679 
-692 NVRGNNL
+692 
-699 IKVNIQDQPKL
+699 
-710 WTFECD
+710 
-716 TGNSSE
+716 
-722 LTEVTLKNL
+722 
-731 PTLIAASSGSNG
+731 
-743 TDNDI
+743 
-748 AFSRTPGLSK
+748 
-758 VILENLPSTNSE
+758 
-770 VNLDHCAI
+770 
-778 EELVINNLPKVSVLD
+778 
-793 ISYNKIT
+793 
-800 TLEGLENLFA
+800 
-810 VNTLYASENLV
+810 
-821 TEIESMHAFPKL
+821 
-833 QKLTVDNNHISVLP
+833 LTVDNNHISVLP

-859 LSAKNQTITLKQ
+859 LSAMNQTITLKQ

-890 TNAKSISNK
+890 TTAKSISNK
-899 GTYQNDQIKWLFEDI
+899 GTYQNNQIKWLFEDI
-914 KSVNAVDYQFSESVQ
+914 KSVNAVDYQFSEPVQ

-948 KVPVIT
+948 KVPVIS
-954 ADAEMNYPKNEAV
+954 ADAEMNYPKNETV

-991 SVVDLAKAGTYE
+991 SVVDFAKAGTYE
-1003 VTLNAMNEDGVE
+1003 VTLNAVNEDGVK

-1027 SPAPLI
+1027 SPAPVI
-1033 TTDKEITY
+1033 TADKEITY
-1041 TKNAEVSITEFLAAI
+1041 TKNAEVSITEYLAAI

-1079 GDYTVTLKSTNED
+1079 GDYTVTLRSTNED

-1138 KTNDGS
+1138 KTSDGS
-1144 PIESDFATAVNWG
+1144 SIE
-1157 AAGDYTVTLRSTNE
+1157 
-1171 DGVEAI
+1171 
-1177 PVEVTVHI
+1177 
-1185 VEPPAPTISN
+1185 
-1195 VTFDVDDVQTTESL
+1195 
-1209 EAGELISEPLSPTKE
+1209 
-1224 GYTFIG
+1224 
-1230 WYDEKTGG
+1230 
-1238 NKWDFTT
+1238 
-1245 DKMPAYNIIL
+1245 
-1255 YAQFSKDT
+1255 
-1263 NKAEAAGGDKPSTPS
+1263 
-1278 SIKVSPTGQS
+1278 
-1288 ESGNL
+1288 
-1293 ENRFNVKLPATGD
+1293 
-1306 DNATVLLVVLGLLM
+1306 
-1320 LGLFIRL
+1320 
-1327 TQKKCAK
+1327 

>member
-11 IGVVLFQSLF
+11 IGVVLFQALF

-46 VALEEKTPQKPSLTN
+46 VALEEKTPQKPTLTN

-109 KITSLTGTSK
+109 KITSLTATSK

-172 NSNLPMLSTVNIRS
+172 NSNLPMLSAVDIRS
-186 NNLKNINIQ
+186 NNLKNINVQ
-195 DQPKLRTIECD
+195 DQPKLWTFKCD

-218 KNLPILIAVG
+218 KNLPTLIVAG
-228 TGSSAYQNDIV
+228 NGSSAYQNDIV

-258 SSVRLDHCA
+258 SSVRLDRCA

-282 NISYNKITTL
+282 NISN
-292 EGLENLSAVNT
+292 
-303 LYVSENL
+303 
-310 VTEIESMHAFPKL
+310 
-323 QQLELGWNA
+323 
-332 LTNVVMDQVTAEKF
+332 
-346 PLLRTMNVSGNN
+346 
-358 LIKVNI
+358 
-364 QDQPKLWTFECD
+364 
-376 TGSSSEL
+376 
-383 TEVTLKNLP
+383 
-392 TLIAAGNGSSAY
+392 
-404 QDDIVFSSTPGLSKV
+404 
-419 ILENLPSTNS
+419 
-429 EVNLDHCAIEELVI
+429 
-443 NNLPKVSVVDIS
+443 
-455 YNKITTL
+455 NKITTL

-491 KLQKLELRWN
+491 KLQKLELGWN

-528 LIKVNI
+528 LIKINI

-543 ECDTGNSS
+543 ECDTGSSS

-561 PTLIAASSGSNG
+561 PILIAVGNGSSAYQ
-573 TDNDIAFSR
+573 DDIVFSS

-597 NSEVNLDHCA
+597 SSEVKLDHCA

-620 VLDIS
+620 VVIIS

-639 AVNTLYVSE
+639 AVSKIDAYE
-648 NLVTEIES
+648 NLVTEIENL
-656 MHAFPKLQK
+656 HAFPKLQ
-665 LELRWNALTNVVMD
+665 T
-679 QVTAEKFPLLRTM
+679 
-692 NVRGNNL
+692 
-699 IKVNIQDQPKL
+699 
-710 WTFECD
+710 
-716 TGNSSE
+716 
-722 LTEVTLKNL
+722 
-731 PTLIAASSGSNG
+731 
-743 TDNDI
+743 
-748 AFSRTPGLSK
+748 
-758 VILENLPSTNSE
+758 
-770 VNLDHCAI
+770 
-778 EELVINNLPKVSVLD
+778 
-793 ISYNKIT
+793 
-800 TLEGLENLFA
+800 
-810 VNTLYASENLV
+810 
-821 TEIESMHAFPKL
+821 
-833 QKLTVDNNHISVLP
+833 LTVDNNHISVLP

-859 LSAKNQTITLKQ
+859 LSAMNQTITLKQ

-890 TNAKSISNK
+890 TTAKSISNK
-899 GTYQNDQIKWLFEDI
+899 GTYQNNQIKWLFEDI
-914 KSVNAVDYQFSESVQ
+914 KSVNAVDYQFSEPVQ

-948 KVPVIT
+948 KVPVIS
-954 ADAEMNYPKNEAV
+954 ADAEMNYPKNETV

-991 SVVDLAKAGTYE
+991 SVVDFAKAGTYE
-1003 VTLNAMNEDGVE
+1003 VTLNAVNEDGVK
-1015 AASVTVLVHIAK
+1015 ATSVTVLVHIAK
-1027 SPAPLI
+1027 SPAPVI
-1033 TTDKEITY
+1033 TADKEITY
-1041 TKNAEVSITEFLAAI
+1041 TKNAEVSITEYLAAI

-1079 GDYTVTLKSTNED
+1079 GDYTVTLRSTNED

-1138 KTNDGS
+1138 KTSDGS
-1144 PIESDFATAVNWG
+1144 PIESDFATAVIWST
-1157 AAGDYTVTLRSTNE
+1157 AGDYTVTLKSTNE

-1177 PVEVTVHI
+1177 PVEVKVHI
-1185 VEPPAPTISN
+1185 VEPLAPTISN

-1230 WYDEKTGG
+1230 WYDSKTGG

-1293 ENRFNVKLPATGD
+1293 ENRSNIKLPATGD
-1306 DNATVLLVVLGLLM
+1306 DNATVLLVGFGLLM

-1327 TQKKCAK
+1327 TQKKRAK

>member
-46 VALEEKTPQKPSLTN
+46 VALEEKTPQKPTLTN

-109 KITSLTGTSK
+109 KITSLTATSK

-172 NSNLPMLSTVNIRS
+172 NSNLPMLSAVDIRS
-186 NNLKNINIQ
+186 NNLKNINVQ
-195 DQPKLRTIECD
+195 DQPKLWTFKCD

-218 KNLPILIAVG
+218 KNLPTLIVAG
-228 TGSSAYQNDIV
+228 NGSSAYQNDIV

-258 SSVRLDHCA
+258 SSVRLDRCA

-282 NISYNKITTL
+282 NISN
-292 EGLENLSAVNT
+292 
-303 LYVSENL
+303 
-310 VTEIESMHAFPKL
+310 
-323 QQLELGWNA
+323 
-332 LTNVVMDQVTAEKF
+332 
-346 PLLRTMNVSGNN
+346 
-358 LIKVNI
+358 
-364 QDQPKLWTFECD
+364 
-376 TGSSSEL
+376 
-383 TEVTLKNLP
+383 
-392 TLIAAGNGSSAY
+392 
-404 QDDIVFSSTPGLSKV
+404 
-419 ILENLPSTNS
+419 
-429 EVNLDHCAIEELVI
+429 
-443 NNLPKVSVVDIS
+443 
-455 YNKITTL
+455 NKITTL

-491 KLQKLELRWN
+491 KLQKLELGWN

-528 LIKVNI
+528 LIKINI

-543 ECDTGNSS
+543 ECDTGSSS

-561 PTLIAASSGSNG
+561 PILIAVGNGSSAYQ
-573 TDNDIAFSR
+573 DDIVFSS

-597 NSEVNLDHCA
+597 SSEVKLDHCA

-620 VLDIS
+620 VVIIS

-639 AVNTLYVSE
+639 AVSKIDAYE
-648 NLVTEIES
+648 NLVTEIENL
-656 MHAFPKLQK
+656 HAFPKLQ
-665 LELRWNALTNVVMD
+665 T
-679 QVTAEKFPLLRTM
+679 
-692 NVRGNNL
+692 
-699 IKVNIQDQPKL
+699 
-710 WTFECD
+710 
-716 TGNSSE
+716 
-722 LTEVTLKNL
+722 
-731 PTLIAASSGSNG
+731 
-743 TDNDI
+743 
-748 AFSRTPGLSK
+748 
-758 VILENLPSTNSE
+758 
-770 VNLDHCAI
+770 
-778 EELVINNLPKVSVLD
+778 
-793 ISYNKIT
+793 
-800 TLEGLENLFA
+800 
-810 VNTLYASENLV
+810 
-821 TEIESMHAFPKL
+821 
-833 QKLTVDNNHISVLP
+833 LTVDNNHISVLP

-859 LSAKNQTITLKQ
+859 LSAMNQTITLKQ

-890 TNAKSISNK
+890 TTAKSISNK
-899 GTYQNDQIKWLFEDI
+899 GTYQNNQIKWLFEDI
-914 KSVNAVDYQFSESVQ
+914 KSVNAVDYQFSEPVQ

-948 KVPVIT
+948 KVPVIS
-954 ADAEMNYPKNEAV
+954 ADAEMNYPKNETV

-991 SVVDLAKAGTYE
+991 SVVDFAKAGTYE
-1003 VTLNAMNEDGVE
+1003 VTLNAVNEDGVK

-1027 SPAPLI
+1027 SPAPVI
-1033 TTDKEITY
+1033 TADKEITY
-1041 TKNAEVSITEFLAAI
+1041 TKNAEVSITEYLAAI

-1079 GDYTVTLKSTNED
+1079 GDYTVTLRSTNED

-1138 KTNDGS
+1138 KTSDGS
-1144 PIESDFATAVNWG
+1144 SIEADLDTAVTWG
-1157 AAGDYTVTLRSTNE
+1157 TAGDYTVTLRSTNE

-1177 PVEVTVHI
+1177 PVEVKVHI
-1185 VEPPAPTISN
+1185 VEPLAPTISN

-1230 WYDEKTGG
+1230 WYDSKTGG

-1293 ENRFNVKLPATGD
+1293 ENRSNIKLPATGD
-1306 DNATVLLVVLGLLM
+1306 DNATVLLVGFGLLM

-1327 TQKKCAK
+1327 TQKKRAK

>member
-46 VALEEKTPQKPSLTN
+46 VALEEKTPQKPTLTN

-109 KITSLTGTSK
+109 KITSLTATSK

-172 NSNLPMLSTVNIRS
+172 NSNLPMLSAVDIRS
-186 NNLKNINIQ
+186 NNLKNINVQ
-195 DQPKLRTIECD
+195 DQPKLWTFKCD

-218 KNLPILIAVG
+218 KNLPTLIVAG
-228 TGSSAYQNDIV
+228 NGSSAYQNDIV

-258 SSVRLDHCA
+258 SSVRLDRCA

-282 NISYNKITTL
+282 NISN
-292 EGLENLSAVNT
+292 
-303 LYVSENL
+303 
-310 VTEIESMHAFPKL
+310 
-323 QQLELGWNA
+323 
-332 LTNVVMDQVTAEKF
+332 
-346 PLLRTMNVSGNN
+346 
-358 LIKVNI
+358 
-364 QDQPKLWTFECD
+364 
-376 TGSSSEL
+376 
-383 TEVTLKNLP
+383 
-392 TLIAAGNGSSAY
+392 
-404 QDDIVFSSTPGLSKV
+404 
-419 ILENLPSTNS
+419 
-429 EVNLDHCAIEELVI
+429 
-443 NNLPKVSVVDIS
+443 
-455 YNKITTL
+455 NKITTL

-491 KLQKLELRWN
+491 KLQKLELGWN

-528 LIKVNI
+528 LIKINI

-543 ECDTGNSS
+543 ECDTGSSS

-561 PTLIAASSGSNG
+561 PILIAVGNGSSAYQ
-573 TDNDIAFSR
+573 DDIVFSS

-597 NSEVNLDHCA
+597 SSEVKLDHCA

-620 VLDIS
+620 VVIIS

-639 AVNTLYVSE
+639 AVSKIDAYE
-648 NLVTEIES
+648 NLVTEIENL
-656 MHAFPKLQK
+656 HAFPKLQ
-665 LELRWNALTNVVMD
+665 T
-679 QVTAEKFPLLRTM
+679 
-692 NVRGNNL
+692 
-699 IKVNIQDQPKL
+699 
-710 WTFECD
+710 
-716 TGNSSE
+716 
-722 LTEVTLKNL
+722 
-731 PTLIAASSGSNG
+731 
-743 TDNDI
+743 
-748 AFSRTPGLSK
+748 
-758 VILENLPSTNSE
+758 
-770 VNLDHCAI
+770 
-778 EELVINNLPKVSVLD
+778 
-793 ISYNKIT
+793 
-800 TLEGLENLFA
+800 
-810 VNTLYASENLV
+810 
-821 TEIESMHAFPKL
+821 
-833 QKLTVDNNHISVLP
+833 LTVDNNHISVLP

-859 LSAKNQTITLKQ
+859 LSAMNQTITLKQ

-890 TNAKSISNK
+890 TTAKSISNK
-899 GTYQNDQIKWLFEDI
+899 GTYQNNQIKWLFEDI
-914 KSVNAVDYQFSESVQ
+914 KSVNAVDYQFSEPVQ

-948 KVPVIT
+948 KVPVIS
-954 ADAEMNYPKNEAV
+954 ADAEMNYPKNETV

-991 SVVDLAKAGTYE
+991 SVVDFAKAGTYE
-1003 VTLNAMNEDGVE
+1003 VTLNAVNEDGVK

-1027 SPAPLI
+1027 SPAPVI
-1033 TTDKEITY
+1033 TADKEITY
-1041 TKNAEVSITEFLAAI
+1041 TKNAEVSITEYLAAI
-1056 HAKTNDGSP
+1056 HAKTSDGSS
-1065 IESDF
+1065 IEADLD
-1070 ATAVNWGTA
+1070 TAVTWGTA
-1079 GDYTVTLKSTNED
+1079 GDYTVTLRSTNED

-1138 KTNDGS
+1138 KTSDGS
-1144 PIESDFATAVNWG
+1144 PIESDFATAVIWST
-1157 AAGDYTVTLRSTNE
+1157 AGDYTVTLKSTNE

-1177 PVEVTVHI
+1177 PVEVKVHI
-1185 VEPPAPTISN
+1185 VEPLAPTISN

-1230 WYDEKTGG
+1230 WYDSKTGG

-1293 ENRFNVKLPATGD
+1293 ENRSNIKLPATGD
-1306 DNATVLLVVLGLLM
+1306 DNATVLLVGFGLLM

-1327 TQKKCAK
+1327 TQKKRAK

>member
-1 MKSKT
+1 MNSKT

-46 VALEEKTPQKPSLTN
+46 VAHEEKTPQKTTLTN
-61 NLKQEKTV
+61 NLKQVKTV
-69 LQAGETYETVFPDAA
+69 LQSGETYETVFPDAA

-90 KAATGSED
+90 KAATGSEE

-109 KITSLTGTSK
+109 KITSLTATSK

-129 LSKLTSLSISGNQI
+129 LSKLISLSISGNQI

-152 VNLSNLNVSNNKITS
+152 TNLSNLNVSNNKITS

-186 NNLKNINIQ
+186 NNLKNINVQ

-310 VTEIESMHAFPKL
+310 VTEIE
-323 QQLELGWNA
+323 N
-332 LTNVVMDQVTAEKF
+332 
-346 PLLRTMNVSGNN
+346 
-358 LIKVNI
+358 
-364 QDQPKLWTFECD
+364 
-376 TGSSSEL
+376 
-383 TEVTLKNLP
+383 
-392 TLIAAGNGSSAY
+392 
-404 QDDIVFSSTPGLSKV
+404 
-419 ILENLPSTNS
+419 
-429 EVNLDHCAIEELVI
+429 
-443 NNLPKVSVVDIS
+443 
-455 YNKITTL
+455 
-462 EGLENLSAVNTLYVS
+462 
-477 ENLVTEIESMHAFP
+477 MHAFP
-491 KLQKLELRWN
+491 KLQKLELGWN

-528 LIKVNI
+528 LIKINI

-543 ECDTGNSS
+543 ECDTGSSS

-561 PTLIAASSGSNG
+561 PILIAIGNGSSAYQ
-573 TDNDIAFSR
+573 DDIVFSS

-597 NSEVNLDHCA
+597 SSEVKLDHCA

-620 VLDIS
+620 VVIIS

-639 AVNTLYVSE
+639 AVSKIDAYE
-648 NLVTEIES
+648 NSVTEIENL
-656 MHAFPKLQK
+656 HAFPKLQ
-665 LELRWNALTNVVMD
+665 T
-679 QVTAEKFPLLRTM
+679 
-692 NVRGNNL
+692 
-699 IKVNIQDQPKL
+699 
-710 WTFECD
+710 
-716 TGNSSE
+716 
-722 LTEVTLKNL
+722 
-731 PTLIAASSGSNG
+731 
-743 TDNDI
+743 
-748 AFSRTPGLSK
+748 
-758 VILENLPSTNSE
+758 
-770 VNLDHCAI
+770 
-778 EELVINNLPKVSVLD
+778 
-793 ISYNKIT
+793 
-800 TLEGLENLFA
+800 
-810 VNTLYASENLV
+810 
-821 TEIESMHAFPKL
+821 
-833 QKLTVDNNHISVLP
+833 LTVDNNHISVLP

-859 LSAKNQTITLKQ
+859 LSAMNQTITLKQ

-890 TNAKSISNK
+890 TTAKSISNK
-899 GTYQNDQIKWLFEDI
+899 GTYQNNQIKWLFEDI
-914 KSVNAVDYQFSESVQ
+914 KSVNAVDYQFSEPVQ

-948 KVPVIT
+948 KVPVIR
-954 ADAEMNYPKNEAV
+954 ADAEMNYPKNETV

-991 SVVDLAKAGTYE
+991 SVVDFAKAGTYE
-1003 VTLNAMNEDGVE
+1003 VTLNAVNEDGVK

-1027 SPAPLI
+1027 SPAPVI
-1033 TTDKEITY
+1033 TADKEITY
-1041 TKNAEVSITEFLAAI
+1041 TKNAEVSIMEFLAAI

-1079 GDYTVTLKSTNED
+1079 GDYTVTLRSTNEDGVEAIPVEVTVHIAKSPAPVITADKEITYTKNAEVSITEFLAAIHAKTSDGSSIEADLDTAVTWGTAGDYTVTLRSTNED

-1144 PIESDFATAVNWG
+1144 PIESDFATAVTWST
-1157 AAGDYTVTLRSTNE
+1157 AGDYTVTLRSTNE

-1195 VTFDVDDVQTTESL
+1195 VIFDVDDVQTTESL

-1230 WYDEKTGG
+1230 WYDSKTGG

-1293 ENRFNVKLPATGD
+1293 ENRSNVKLPATGD
-1306 DNATVLLVVLGLLM
+1306 DNATVLLVGLGLLM
-1320 LGLFIRL
+1320 LGLFIRFN
-1327 TQKKCAK
+1327 QKKRAK

>member
-46 VALEEKTPQKPSLTN
+46 VALEEKTPQKPTLTN

-109 KITSLTGTSK
+109 KITSLTATSK

-172 NSNLPMLSTVNIRS
+172 NSNLPMLSAVDIRS
-186 NNLKNINIQ
+186 NNLKNINVQ
-195 DQPKLRTIECD
+195 DQPKLWTFKCD

-218 KNLPILIAVG
+218 KNLPTLIVAG
-228 TGSSAYQNDIV
+228 NGSSAYQNDIV

-258 SSVRLDHCA
+258 SSLRLDRCA

-282 NISYNKITTL
+282 NISN
-292 EGLENLSAVNT
+292 
-303 LYVSENL
+303 
-310 VTEIESMHAFPKL
+310 
-323 QQLELGWNA
+323 
-332 LTNVVMDQVTAEKF
+332 
-346 PLLRTMNVSGNN
+346 
-358 LIKVNI
+358 
-364 QDQPKLWTFECD
+364 
-376 TGSSSEL
+376 
-383 TEVTLKNLP
+383 
-392 TLIAAGNGSSAY
+392 
-404 QDDIVFSSTPGLSKV
+404 
-419 ILENLPSTNS
+419 
-429 EVNLDHCAIEELVI
+429 
-443 NNLPKVSVVDIS
+443 
-455 YNKITTL
+455 NKITTL

-491 KLQKLELRWN
+491 KLQKLELGWN

-528 LIKVNI
+528 LIKINI

-543 ECDTGNSS
+543 ECDTGSSS

-561 PTLIAASSGSNG
+561 PILIAVGNGSSAYQ
-573 TDNDIAFSR
+573 DDIVFSS

-597 NSEVNLDHCA
+597 SSEVKLDHCA

-620 VLDIS
+620 VVIIS

-639 AVNTLYVSE
+639 AVSKIDAYE
-648 NLVTEIES
+648 NLVTEIENL
-656 MHAFPKLQK
+656 HAFPKLQ
-665 LELRWNALTNVVMD
+665 T
-679 QVTAEKFPLLRTM
+679 
-692 NVRGNNL
+692 
-699 IKVNIQDQPKL
+699 
-710 WTFECD
+710 
-716 TGNSSE
+716 
-722 LTEVTLKNL
+722 
-731 PTLIAASSGSNG
+731 
-743 TDNDI
+743 
-748 AFSRTPGLSK
+748 
-758 VILENLPSTNSE
+758 
-770 VNLDHCAI
+770 
-778 EELVINNLPKVSVLD
+778 
-793 ISYNKIT
+793 
-800 TLEGLENLFA
+800 
-810 VNTLYASENLV
+810 
-821 TEIESMHAFPKL
+821 
-833 QKLTVDNNHISVLP
+833 LTVDNNHISVLP

-859 LSAKNQTITLKQ
+859 LSAMNQTITLKQ

-890 TNAKSISNK
+890 TTAKSISNK
-899 GTYQNDQIKWLFEDI
+899 GTYQNNQIKWLFEDI
-914 KSVNAVDYQFSESVQ
+914 KSVNAVDYQFSEPVQ

-948 KVPVIT
+948 KVPVIS
-954 ADAEMNYPKNEAV
+954 ADAEMNYPKNETV

-991 SVVDLAKAGTYE
+991 SVVDFAKAGTYE
-1003 VTLNAMNEDGVE
+1003 VTLNAVNEDGVK
-1015 AASVTVLVHIAK
+1015 ATSVTVLVHIAK
-1027 SPAPLI
+1027 SPAPVI
-1033 TTDKEITY
+1033 TADKEITY
-1041 TKNAEVSITEFLAAI
+1041 TKNAEVSITEYLAAI

-1079 GDYTVTLKSTNED
+1079 GDYTVTLRSTNED

-1138 KTNDGS
+1138 KTSDGS
-1144 PIESDFATAVNWG
+1144 PIESDFATAVIWST
-1157 AAGDYTVTLRSTNE
+1157 AGDYTVTLKSTNE

-1177 PVEVTVHI
+1177 PVEVKVHI
-1185 VEPPAPTISN
+1185 VEPLAPTISN

-1230 WYDEKTGG
+1230 WYDSKTGG

-1293 ENRFNVKLPATGD
+1293 ENRSNIKLPATGD
-1306 DNATVLLVVLGLLM
+1306 DNATVLLVGFGLLM

-1327 TQKKCAK
+1327 TQKKRAK

>member
-46 VALEEKTPQKPSLTN
+46 VALEEKTPQKPTLTN

-109 KITSLTGTSK
+109 KITSLTATSK

-172 NSNLPMLSTVNIRS
+172 NSNLPMLSAVDIRS
-186 NNLKNINIQ
+186 NNLKNINVQ
-195 DQPKLRTIECD
+195 DQPKLWTFKCD

-218 KNLPILIAVG
+218 KNLPTLIVAG
-228 TGSSAYQNDIV
+228 NGSSAYQNDIV

-258 SSVRLDHCA
+258 SSVRLDRCA

-282 NISYNKITTL
+282 NISN
-292 EGLENLSAVNT
+292 
-303 LYVSENL
+303 
-310 VTEIESMHAFPKL
+310 
-323 QQLELGWNA
+323 
-332 LTNVVMDQVTAEKF
+332 
-346 PLLRTMNVSGNN
+346 
-358 LIKVNI
+358 
-364 QDQPKLWTFECD
+364 
-376 TGSSSEL
+376 
-383 TEVTLKNLP
+383 
-392 TLIAAGNGSSAY
+392 
-404 QDDIVFSSTPGLSKV
+404 
-419 ILENLPSTNS
+419 
-429 EVNLDHCAIEELVI
+429 
-443 NNLPKVSVVDIS
+443 
-455 YNKITTL
+455 NKITTL

-491 KLQKLELRWN
+491 KLQKLELGWN

-528 LIKVNI
+528 LIKINI

-543 ECDTGNSS
+543 ECDTGSSS

-561 PTLIAASSGSNG
+561 PILIAVGNGSSAYQ
-573 TDNDIAFSR
+573 DDIVFSS

-597 NSEVNLDHCA
+597 SSEVKLDHCA

-620 VLDIS
+620 VVIIS

-639 AVNTLYVSE
+639 AVSKIDAYE
-648 NLVTEIES
+648 NLVTEIENL
-656 MHAFPKLQK
+656 HAFPKLQ
-665 LELRWNALTNVVMD
+665 T
-679 QVTAEKFPLLRTM
+679 
-692 NVRGNNL
+692 
-699 IKVNIQDQPKL
+699 
-710 WTFECD
+710 
-716 TGNSSE
+716 
-722 LTEVTLKNL
+722 
-731 PTLIAASSGSNG
+731 
-743 TDNDI
+743 
-748 AFSRTPGLSK
+748 
-758 VILENLPSTNSE
+758 
-770 VNLDHCAI
+770 
-778 EELVINNLPKVSVLD
+778 
-793 ISYNKIT
+793 
-800 TLEGLENLFA
+800 
-810 VNTLYASENLV
+810 
-821 TEIESMHAFPKL
+821 
-833 QKLTVDNNHISVLP
+833 LTVDNNHISVLP

-859 LSAKNQTITLKQ
+859 LSAMNQTITLKQ

-890 TNAKSISNK
+890 TTAKSISNK
-899 GTYQNDQIKWLFEDI
+899 GTYQNNQIKWLFEDI
-914 KSVNAVDYQFSESVQ
+914 KSVNAVDYQFSEPVQ

-948 KVPVIT
+948 KVPVIS
-954 ADAEMNYPKNEAV
+954 ADAEMNYPKNETV

-991 SVVDLAKAGTYE
+991 SVVDFAKAGTYE
-1003 VTLNAMNEDGVE
+1003 VTLNAVNEDGVK

-1027 SPAPLI
+1027 SPAPVI
-1033 TTDKEITY
+1033 TADKEITY
-1041 TKNAEVSITEFLAAI
+1041 TKNAEVSITEYLAAI

-1079 GDYTVTLKSTNED
+1079 GDYTVTLRSTNED

-1133 AAIHA
+1133 AAIH
-1138 KTNDGS
+1138 
-1144 PIESDFATAVNWG
+1144 
-1157 AAGDYTVTLRSTNE
+1157 
-1171 DGVEAI
+1171 
-1177 PVEVTVHI
+1177 
-1185 VEPPAPTISN
+1185 
-1195 VTFDVDDVQTTESL
+1195 
-1209 EAGELISEPLSPTKE
+1209 
-1224 GYTFIG
+1224 
-1230 WYDEKTGG
+1230 
-1238 NKWDFTT
+1238 
-1245 DKMPAYNIIL
+1245 
-1255 YAQFSKDT
+1255 
-1263 NKAEAAGGDKPSTPS
+1263 
-1278 SIKVSPTGQS
+1278 
-1288 ESGNL
+1288 
-1293 ENRFNVKLPATGD
+1293 
-1306 DNATVLLVVLGLLM
+1306 
-1320 LGLFIRL
+1320 
-1327 TQKKCAK
+1327 

>member
-46 VALEEKTPQKPSLTN
+46 VALEEKTPQKPTLTN

-109 KITSLTGTSK
+109 KITSLTATSK

-172 NSNLPMLSTVNIRS
+172 NSNLPMLSAVDIRS
-186 NNLKNINIQ
+186 NNLKNINVQ
-195 DQPKLRTIECD
+195 DQPKLWTFKCD
-206 TGSSSELTEVTL
+206 TGSNSELTEVTL
-218 KNLPILIAVG
+218 KNLPTLIVAG
-228 TGSSAYQNDIV
+228 NGSSAYQNDIV

-258 SSVRLDHCA
+258 SSVRLDRCA

-282 NISYNKITTL
+282 NISN
-292 EGLENLSAVNT
+292 
-303 LYVSENL
+303 
-310 VTEIESMHAFPKL
+310 
-323 QQLELGWNA
+323 
-332 LTNVVMDQVTAEKF
+332 
-346 PLLRTMNVSGNN
+346 
-358 LIKVNI
+358 
-364 QDQPKLWTFECD
+364 
-376 TGSSSEL
+376 
-383 TEVTLKNLP
+383 
-392 TLIAAGNGSSAY
+392 
-404 QDDIVFSSTPGLSKV
+404 
-419 ILENLPSTNS
+419 
-429 EVNLDHCAIEELVI
+429 
-443 NNLPKVSVVDIS
+443 
-455 YNKITTL
+455 NKITTL

-491 KLQKLELRWN
+491 KLQKLELGWN

-528 LIKVNI
+528 LIKINI

-543 ECDTGNSS
+543 ECDTGSSS

-561 PTLIAASSGSNG
+561 PILIAVGNGSSAYQ
-573 TDNDIAFSR
+573 DDIVFSS

-597 NSEVNLDHCA
+597 SSEVKLDHCA

-620 VLDIS
+620 VVIIS

-639 AVNTLYVSE
+639 AVSKIDAYE
-648 NLVTEIES
+648 NLVTEIENL
-656 MHAFPKLQK
+656 HAFPKLQ
-665 LELRWNALTNVVMD
+665 T
-679 QVTAEKFPLLRTM
+679 
-692 NVRGNNL
+692 
-699 IKVNIQDQPKL
+699 
-710 WTFECD
+710 
-716 TGNSSE
+716 
-722 LTEVTLKNL
+722 
-731 PTLIAASSGSNG
+731 
-743 TDNDI
+743 
-748 AFSRTPGLSK
+748 
-758 VILENLPSTNSE
+758 
-770 VNLDHCAI
+770 
-778 EELVINNLPKVSVLD
+778 
-793 ISYNKIT
+793 
-800 TLEGLENLFA
+800 
-810 VNTLYASENLV
+810 
-821 TEIESMHAFPKL
+821 
-833 QKLTVDNNHISVLP
+833 LTVDNNHISVLP

-859 LSAKNQTITLKQ
+859 LSAMNQTITLKQ

-890 TNAKSISNK
+890 TTAKSISNK
-899 GTYQNDQIKWLFEDI
+899 GTYQNNQIKWLFEDI
-914 KSVNAVDYQFSESVQ
+914 KSVNAVDYQFSEPVQ

-948 KVPVIT
+948 KVPVIS
-954 ADAEMNYPKNEAV
+954 ADAEMNYPKNETV

-991 SVVDLAKAGTYE
+991 SVVDFAKAGTYE
-1003 VTLNAMNEDGVE
+1003 VTLNAVNEDGVK

-1027 SPAPLI
+1027 SPAPVI
-1033 TTDKEITY
+1033 TADKEITY
-1041 TKNAEVSITEFLAAI
+1041 TKNAEVSITEYLAAI

-1079 GDYTVTLKSTNED
+1079 GDYTVTLRSTNED

-1138 KTNDGS
+1138 KTSDGS
-1144 PIESDFATAVNWG
+1144 PIESDFATAVIWST
-1157 AAGDYTVTLRSTNE
+1157 AGDYTVTLKSTNE

-1177 PVEVTVHI
+1177 PVEVKVHI
-1185 VEPPAPTISN
+1185 VEPLAPTISN

-1230 WYDEKTGG
+1230 WYDSKTGG

-1293 ENRFNVKLPATGD
+1293 ENRSNIKLPATGD
-1306 DNATVLLVVLGLLM
+1306 DNATVLLVGFGLLM

-1327 TQKKCAK
+1327 TQKKRAK

>member
-46 VALEEKTPQKPSLTN
+46 VALEEKTPQKPTLTN

-109 KITSLTGTSK
+109 KITSLTATSK

-172 NSNLPMLSTVNIRS
+172 NSNLPMLSAVDIRS
-186 NNLKNINIQ
+186 NNLKNINVQ
-195 DQPKLRTIECD
+195 DQPKLWTFKCD

-218 KNLPILIAVG
+218 KNLPTLIVAG
-228 TGSSAYQNDIV
+228 NGSSAYQNDIV

-258 SSVRLDHCA
+258 SSVRLDRCA

-282 NISYNKITTL
+282 NISN
-292 EGLENLSAVNT
+292 
-303 LYVSENL
+303 
-310 VTEIESMHAFPKL
+310 
-323 QQLELGWNA
+323 
-332 LTNVVMDQVTAEKF
+332 
-346 PLLRTMNVSGNN
+346 
-358 LIKVNI
+358 
-364 QDQPKLWTFECD
+364 
-376 TGSSSEL
+376 
-383 TEVTLKNLP
+383 
-392 TLIAAGNGSSAY
+392 
-404 QDDIVFSSTPGLSKV
+404 
-419 ILENLPSTNS
+419 
-429 EVNLDHCAIEELVI
+429 
-443 NNLPKVSVVDIS
+443 
-455 YNKITTL
+455 NKITTL

-491 KLQKLELRWN
+491 KLQKLELGWN

-528 LIKVNI
+528 LIKINI

-543 ECDTGNSS
+543 ECDTGSSS

-561 PTLIAASSGSNG
+561 PILIAVGNGSSAYQ
-573 TDNDIAFSR
+573 DDIVFSS

-597 NSEVNLDHCA
+597 SSEVKLDHCA

-620 VLDIS
+620 VVIIS

-639 AVNTLYVSE
+639 AVSKIDAYE
-648 NLVTEIES
+648 NLVTEIENL
-656 MHAFPKLQK
+656 HAFPKLQ
-665 LELRWNALTNVVMD
+665 T
-679 QVTAEKFPLLRTM
+679 
-692 NVRGNNL
+692 
-699 IKVNIQDQPKL
+699 
-710 WTFECD
+710 
-716 TGNSSE
+716 
-722 LTEVTLKNL
+722 
-731 PTLIAASSGSNG
+731 
-743 TDNDI
+743 
-748 AFSRTPGLSK
+748 
-758 VILENLPSTNSE
+758 
-770 VNLDHCAI
+770 
-778 EELVINNLPKVSVLD
+778 
-793 ISYNKIT
+793 
-800 TLEGLENLFA
+800 
-810 VNTLYASENLV
+810 
-821 TEIESMHAFPKL
+821 
-833 QKLTVDNNHISVLP
+833 LTVDNNHISVLP

-859 LSAKNQTITLKQ
+859 LSAMNQTITLKQ

-890 TNAKSISNK
+890 TTAKSISNK
-899 GTYQNDQIKWLFEDI
+899 GTYQNNQIKWLFEDI
-914 KSVNAVDYQFSESVQ
+914 KSVNAVDYQFSEPVQ

-939 KVTQPIKAS
+939 KVTQPIKVS
-948 KVPVIT
+948 KVPVIS
-954 ADAEMNYPKNEAV
+954 ADAEMNYPKNETV

-991 SVVDLAKAGTYE
+991 SVVDFAKAGTYE
-1003 VTLNAMNEDGVE
+1003 VTLNAVNEDGVK

-1027 SPAPLI
+1027 SPAPVI
-1033 TTDKEITY
+1033 TADKEITY

-1056 HAKTNDGSP
+1056 HAKTSDGSS
-1065 IESDF
+1065 IEADLD
-1070 ATAVNWGTA
+1070 TAVTWGTA
-1079 GDYTVTLKSTNED
+1079 GDYTVTLRSTNED

-1138 KTNDGS
+1138 KTSDGS
-1144 PIESDFATAVNWG
+1144 PIESDFATAVIWST
-1157 AAGDYTVTLRSTNE
+1157 AGDYTVTLKSTNE

-1177 PVEVTVHI
+1177 PVEVKVHI
-1185 VEPPAPTISN
+1185 VEPLAPTISN

-1230 WYDEKTGG
+1230 WYDSKTGG

-1293 ENRFNVKLPATGD
+1293 ENRSNIKLPATGD
-1306 DNATVLLVVLGLLM
+1306 DNATVLLVGFGLLM

-1327 TQKKCAK
+1327 TQKKRAK

>member
-27 MAEENESKSVNTE
+27 MAEENESKSVNKE

-46 VALEEKTPQKPSLTN
+46 VALEEKTPQKPTLTN

-90 KAATGSED
+90 KAATGLED

-109 KITSLTGTSK
+109 KITSLTATSK

-152 VNLSNLNVSNNKITS
+152 TNLSNLNVSNNKITS

-172 NSNLPMLSTVNIRS
+172 NSNLSMLSTVNIRS
-186 NNLKNINIQ
+186 NNLKNINVQ

-239 FSSTPGLSKV
+239 FPSTPGLSRV

-267 IEELVINNLPKVSMV
+267 IEALVINNLSKVSMV

-323 QQLELGWNA
+323 QKLELG
-332 LTNVVMDQVTAEKF
+332 
-346 PLLRTMNVSGNN
+346 
-358 LIKVNI
+358 
-364 QDQPKLWTFECD
+364 
-376 TGSSSEL
+376 
-383 TEVTLKNLP
+383 
-392 TLIAAGNGSSAY
+392 
-404 QDDIVFSSTPGLSKV
+404 
-419 ILENLPSTNS
+419 
-429 EVNLDHCAIEELVI
+429 
-443 NNLPKVSVVDIS
+443 
-455 YNKITTL
+455 
-462 EGLENLSAVNTLYVS
+462 
-477 ENLVTEIESMHAFP
+477 
-491 KLQKLELRWN
+491 WN

-528 LIKVNI
+528 LIKINI

-543 ECDTGNSS
+543 ECDTGSSS

-561 PTLIAASSGSNG
+561 PILIAVGNGSSAYQ
-573 TDNDIAFSR
+573 DDIVFSS

-597 NSEVNLDHCA
+597 SSEVKLDHCA

-620 VLDIS
+620 VVIIS

-639 AVNTLYVSE
+639 AVSKIDAYE
-648 NLVTEIES
+648 NLVTEIENL
-656 MHAFPKLQK
+656 HAFPKLQ
-665 LELRWNALTNVVMD
+665 T
-679 QVTAEKFPLLRTM
+679 
-692 NVRGNNL
+692 
-699 IKVNIQDQPKL
+699 
-710 WTFECD
+710 
-716 TGNSSE
+716 
-722 LTEVTLKNL
+722 
-731 PTLIAASSGSNG
+731 
-743 TDNDI
+743 
-748 AFSRTPGLSK
+748 
-758 VILENLPSTNSE
+758 
-770 VNLDHCAI
+770 
-778 EELVINNLPKVSVLD
+778 
-793 ISYNKIT
+793 
-800 TLEGLENLFA
+800 
-810 VNTLYASENLV
+810 
-821 TEIESMHAFPKL
+821 
-833 QKLTVDNNHISVLP
+833 LTVDNNHISVLP

-859 LSAKNQTITLKQ
+859 LSAMNQTITLKQ

-890 TNAKSISNK
+890 TTAKSISNK
-899 GTYQNDQIKWLFEDI
+899 GTYQNNQIKWLFEDI
-914 KSVNAVDYQFSESVQ
+914 KSVNAVDYQFREPVQ

-948 KVPVIT
+948 KVPAIT
-954 ADAEMNYPKNEAV
+954 ADAEMNYPKNETV
-967 SEAAFFKDI
+967 SEVAFFKDI

-991 SVVDLAKAGTYE
+991 SVVDFAKAGTYE
-1003 VTLNAMNEDGVE
+1003 VTLNAVNEDGVK

-1027 SPAPLI
+1027 SPAPVI
-1033 TTDKEITY
+1033 TADKEITY
-1041 TKNAEVSITEFLAAI
+1041 TKNAEVSITEYLAAI

-1079 GDYTVTLKSTNED
+1079 GDYTVTLRSTNED
-1092 GVEAIPVEVTVHI
+1092 GVESIPVEVTVHI

-1120 YAKNAEVS
+1120 YVKNAEVS
-1128 ITEFL
+1128 ITEYL

-1144 PIESDFATAVNWG
+1144 PIESDFATAVTWST
-1157 AAGDYTVTLRSTNE
+1157 AGDYTVTLRSTNE

-1177 PVEVTVHI
+1177 PVEVKVHI
-1185 VEPPAPTISN
+1185 VEPLAPTISN
-1195 VTFDVDDVQTTESL
+1195 VTFDVDDVQTTEYL

-1230 WYDEKTGG
+1230 WYDSKTGG

>member
-46 VALEEKTPQKPSLTN
+46 VALEEKTPQKPTLTN

-109 KITSLTGTSK
+109 KITSLTATSK

-172 NSNLPMLSTVNIRS
+172 NSNLPMLSAVDIRS
-186 NNLKNINIQ
+186 NNLKNINVQ
-195 DQPKLRTIECD
+195 DQPKLWTFKCD

-218 KNLPILIAVG
+218 KNLPTLIVAG
-228 TGSSAYQNDIV
+228 NGSSAYQNDIV

-258 SSVRLDHCA
+258 SSVRLDRCA

-282 NISYNKITTL
+282 NISN
-292 EGLENLSAVNT
+292 
-303 LYVSENL
+303 
-310 VTEIESMHAFPKL
+310 
-323 QQLELGWNA
+323 
-332 LTNVVMDQVTAEKF
+332 
-346 PLLRTMNVSGNN
+346 
-358 LIKVNI
+358 
-364 QDQPKLWTFECD
+364 
-376 TGSSSEL
+376 
-383 TEVTLKNLP
+383 
-392 TLIAAGNGSSAY
+392 
-404 QDDIVFSSTPGLSKV
+404 
-419 ILENLPSTNS
+419 
-429 EVNLDHCAIEELVI
+429 
-443 NNLPKVSVVDIS
+443 
-455 YNKITTL
+455 NKITTL

-491 KLQKLELRWN
+491 KLQKLELGWN

-528 LIKVNI
+528 LIKINI

-543 ECDTGNSS
+543 ECDTGSSS

-561 PTLIAASSGSNG
+561 PILIAVGNGSSAYQ
-573 TDNDIAFSR
+573 DDIVFSS

-597 NSEVNLDHCA
+597 SSEVKLDHCA

-620 VLDIS
+620 VVIIS

-639 AVNTLYVSE
+639 AVSKIDAYE
-648 NLVTEIES
+648 NLVTEIENL
-656 MHAFPKLQK
+656 HAFPKLQ
-665 LELRWNALTNVVMD
+665 T
-679 QVTAEKFPLLRTM
+679 
-692 NVRGNNL
+692 
-699 IKVNIQDQPKL
+699 
-710 WTFECD
+710 
-716 TGNSSE
+716 
-722 LTEVTLKNL
+722 
-731 PTLIAASSGSNG
+731 
-743 TDNDI
+743 
-748 AFSRTPGLSK
+748 
-758 VILENLPSTNSE
+758 
-770 VNLDHCAI
+770 
-778 EELVINNLPKVSVLD
+778 
-793 ISYNKIT
+793 
-800 TLEGLENLFA
+800 
-810 VNTLYASENLV
+810 
-821 TEIESMHAFPKL
+821 
-833 QKLTVDNNHISVLP
+833 LTVDNNHISVLP

-859 LSAKNQTITLKQ
+859 LSAMNQTITLKQ

-890 TNAKSISNK
+890 TTAKSISNK
-899 GTYQNDQIKWLFEDI
+899 GTYQNNQIKWLFEDI
-914 KSVNAVDYQFSESVQ
+914 KSVNAVDYQFSEPVQ

-948 KVPVIT
+948 KVPVIS
-954 ADAEMNYPKNEAV
+954 ADAEMNYPKNETV

-991 SVVDLAKAGTYE
+991 SVVDFAKAGTYE
-1003 VTLNAMNEDGVE
+1003 VTLNAVNEDGVK

-1027 SPAPLI
+1027 SPAPVI
-1033 TTDKEITY
+1033 TADKEITY
-1041 TKNAEVSITEFLAAI
+1041 TKNAEVSITEYLAAI

-1079 GDYTVTLKSTNED
+1079 GDYTVTLRSTNED

-1138 KTNDGS
+1138 KTSDGS
-1144 PIESDFATAVNWG
+1144 SIEADLDTAVTWG
-1157 AAGDYTVTLRSTNE
+1157 TAGDYTVTLKSTNE

-1177 PVEVTVHI
+1177 PVEVKVHI
-1185 VEPPAPTISN
+1185 VESLVPTISN

-1230 WYDEKTGG
+1230 WYDSKTGG

-1293 ENRFNVKLPATGD
+1293 ENRSNIKLPATGD
-1306 DNATVLLVVLGLLM
+1306 DNATVLLVGFGLLM

-1327 TQKKCAK
+1327 TQKKRAK

>member
-46 VALEEKTPQKPSLTN
+46 VALEEKTPQKPTLTN

-69 LQAGETYETVFPDAA
+69 LQAGETYETVFPAAA

-109 KITSLTGTSK
+109 KITSLTATSK
-119 GIVDLTGIDL
+119 GIVDLTGIDV

-172 NSNLPMLSTVNIRS
+172 NSNLPMLSAVDIRS
-186 NNLKNINIQ
+186 NNLKNINVQ
-195 DQPKLRTIECD
+195 DQPKLWTFKCD

-218 KNLPILIAVG
+218 KNLPTLIVAG
-228 TGSSAYQNDIV
+228 NGSSAYQNDIV

-258 SSVRLDHCA
+258 SSVRLDRCA

-282 NISYNKITTL
+282 NISN
-292 EGLENLSAVNT
+292 
-303 LYVSENL
+303 
-310 VTEIESMHAFPKL
+310 
-323 QQLELGWNA
+323 
-332 LTNVVMDQVTAEKF
+332 
-346 PLLRTMNVSGNN
+346 
-358 LIKVNI
+358 
-364 QDQPKLWTFECD
+364 
-376 TGSSSEL
+376 
-383 TEVTLKNLP
+383 
-392 TLIAAGNGSSAY
+392 
-404 QDDIVFSSTPGLSKV
+404 
-419 ILENLPSTNS
+419 
-429 EVNLDHCAIEELVI
+429 
-443 NNLPKVSVVDIS
+443 
-455 YNKITTL
+455 NKITTL

-491 KLQKLELRWN
+491 KLQKLELGWN

-513 EKFPL
+513 EKSPL

-528 LIKVNI
+528 LIKINI

-543 ECDTGNSS
+543 ECDTGSSS

-561 PTLIAASSGSNG
+561 PILIAVGNGSSAYQ
-573 TDNDIAFSR
+573 DDIVFSS

-597 NSEVNLDHCA
+597 SSEVKLDHCA

-620 VLDIS
+620 VVIIS

-639 AVNTLYVSE
+639 AVSKIDAYE
-648 NLVTEIES
+648 NLVTEIENL
-656 MHAFPKLQK
+656 HAFPKLQ
-665 LELRWNALTNVVMD
+665 T
-679 QVTAEKFPLLRTM
+679 
-692 NVRGNNL
+692 
-699 IKVNIQDQPKL
+699 
-710 WTFECD
+710 
-716 TGNSSE
+716 
-722 LTEVTLKNL
+722 
-731 PTLIAASSGSNG
+731 
-743 TDNDI
+743 
-748 AFSRTPGLSK
+748 
-758 VILENLPSTNSE
+758 
-770 VNLDHCAI
+770 
-778 EELVINNLPKVSVLD
+778 
-793 ISYNKIT
+793 
-800 TLEGLENLFA
+800 
-810 VNTLYASENLV
+810 
-821 TEIESMHAFPKL
+821 
-833 QKLTVDNNHISVLP
+833 LTVDNNHISVLP

-859 LSAKNQTITLKQ
+859 LSAMNQTITLKQ

-890 TNAKSISNK
+890 TTAKSISNK
-899 GTYQNDQIKWLFEDI
+899 GTYQNNQIKWLFEDI
-914 KSVNAVDYQFSESVQ
+914 KSVNAVDYQFSEPVQ

-948 KVPVIT
+948 KVPVIS
-954 ADAEMNYPKNEAV
+954 ADAEMNYPKNETV

-991 SVVDLAKAGTYE
+991 SVVDFAKAGTYE
-1003 VTLNAMNEDGVE
+1003 VTLNAVNEDGVK

-1027 SPAPLI
+1027 SPAPVI
-1033 TTDKEITY
+1033 TADKEITY
-1041 TKNAEVSITEFLAAI
+1041 TKNAEVSITEYLAAI

-1079 GDYTVTLKSTNED
+1079 GDYTVTLRSTNED

-1138 KTNDGS
+1138 KTSDGS
-1144 PIESDFATAVNWG
+1144 PIESDFATAVIWST
-1157 AAGDYTVTLRSTNE
+1157 AGDYTVTLKSTNE

-1177 PVEVTVHI
+1177 PVEVKVHI
-1185 VEPPAPTISN
+1185 VEPLAPTVSN

-1230 WYDEKTGG
+1230 WYDSKTGG

-1293 ENRFNVKLPATGD
+1293 ENRSNIKLPATGD
-1306 DNATVLLVVLGLLM
+1306 DNATVLLVGFGLLM
-1320 LGLFIRL
+1320 LGLFIRV
-1327 TQKKCAK
+1327 TQKKRAK

>member
-46 VALEEKTPQKPSLTN
+46 VALEEKTPQKPTLTN

-109 KITSLTGTSK
+109 KITSLTATSK

-172 NSNLPMLSTVNIRS
+172 NSNLPMLSAVDIRS
-186 NNLKNINIQ
+186 NNLKNINVQ
-195 DQPKLRTIECD
+195 DQPKLWTFKCD

-218 KNLPILIAVG
+218 KNLPTLIVAG
-228 TGSSAYQNDIV
+228 NGSSAYQNDIV

-258 SSVRLDHCA
+258 SSVRLDRCA

-282 NISYNKITTL
+282 NISN
-292 EGLENLSAVNT
+292 
-303 LYVSENL
+303 
-310 VTEIESMHAFPKL
+310 
-323 QQLELGWNA
+323 
-332 LTNVVMDQVTAEKF
+332 
-346 PLLRTMNVSGNN
+346 
-358 LIKVNI
+358 
-364 QDQPKLWTFECD
+364 
-376 TGSSSEL
+376 
-383 TEVTLKNLP
+383 
-392 TLIAAGNGSSAY
+392 
-404 QDDIVFSSTPGLSKV
+404 
-419 ILENLPSTNS
+419 
-429 EVNLDHCAIEELVI
+429 
-443 NNLPKVSVVDIS
+443 
-455 YNKITTL
+455 NKITTL

-491 KLQKLELRWN
+491 KLQKLELGWN

-528 LIKVNI
+528 LIKINI

-543 ECDTGNSS
+543 ECDTGSSS

-561 PTLIAASSGSNG
+561 PILIAVGNGSSAYQ
-573 TDNDIAFSR
+573 DDIVFSS

-597 NSEVNLDHCA
+597 SSEVKLDHCA

-620 VLDIS
+620 VVIIS

-639 AVNTLYVSE
+639 AVSKIDAYE
-648 NLVTEIES
+648 NLVTEIENL
-656 MHAFPKLQK
+656 HAFPKLQ
-665 LELRWNALTNVVMD
+665 T
-679 QVTAEKFPLLRTM
+679 
-692 NVRGNNL
+692 
-699 IKVNIQDQPKL
+699 
-710 WTFECD
+710 
-716 TGNSSE
+716 
-722 LTEVTLKNL
+722 
-731 PTLIAASSGSNG
+731 
-743 TDNDI
+743 
-748 AFSRTPGLSK
+748 
-758 VILENLPSTNSE
+758 
-770 VNLDHCAI
+770 
-778 EELVINNLPKVSVLD
+778 
-793 ISYNKIT
+793 
-800 TLEGLENLFA
+800 
-810 VNTLYASENLV
+810 
-821 TEIESMHAFPKL
+821 
-833 QKLTVDNNHISVLP
+833 LTVDNNHISVLP

-859 LSAKNQTITLKQ
+859 LSAMNQTITLKQ

-890 TNAKSISNK
+890 TTAKSISNK
-899 GTYQNDQIKWLFEDI
+899 GTYQNNQIKWLFEDI
-914 KSVNAVDYQFSESVQ
+914 KSVNAVDYQFSEPVQ

-948 KVPVIT
+948 KVPVIS
-954 ADAEMNYPKNEAV
+954 ADAEMNYPKNETV

-991 SVVDLAKAGTYE
+991 SVVDFAKAGTCE
-1003 VTLNAMNEDGVE
+1003 VTLNAVNEDGVK

-1027 SPAPLI
+1027 SPAPVI
-1033 TTDKEITY
+1033 TADKEITY
-1041 TKNAEVSITEFLAAI
+1041 TKNAEVSITEYLAAI

-1079 GDYTVTLKSTNED
+1079 GDYTVTLRSTNED

-1138 KTNDGS
+1138 KTSDGS
-1144 PIESDFATAVNWG
+1144 PIESDFATAVIWST
-1157 AAGDYTVTLRSTNE
+1157 AGDYTVTLKSTNE

-1177 PVEVTVHI
+1177 PVEVKVHI
-1185 VEPPAPTISN
+1185 VEPLAPTISN

-1230 WYDEKTGG
+1230 WYDSKTGG

-1293 ENRFNVKLPATGD
+1293 ENRSNIKLPATGD
-1306 DNATVLLVVLGLLM
+1306 DNATVLLVGFGLLM

-1327 TQKKCAK
+1327 TQKKRAK

>member
-46 VALEEKTPQKPSLTN
+46 VALEEKTPQKPTLTN

-109 KITSLTGTSK
+109 KITSLTATSK

-143 TDISALNGL
+143 TDISALIGL

-172 NSNLPMLSTVNIRS
+172 NSNLPMLSAVDIRS
-186 NNLKNINIQ
+186 NNLKNINVQ
-195 DQPKLRTIECD
+195 DQPKLWTFKCD

-218 KNLPILIAVG
+218 KNLPTLIVAG
-228 TGSSAYQNDIV
+228 NGSSAYQNDIV

-258 SSVRLDHCA
+258 SSVRLDRCA

-282 NISYNKITTL
+282 NISN
-292 EGLENLSAVNT
+292 
-303 LYVSENL
+303 
-310 VTEIESMHAFPKL
+310 
-323 QQLELGWNA
+323 
-332 LTNVVMDQVTAEKF
+332 
-346 PLLRTMNVSGNN
+346 
-358 LIKVNI
+358 
-364 QDQPKLWTFECD
+364 
-376 TGSSSEL
+376 
-383 TEVTLKNLP
+383 
-392 TLIAAGNGSSAY
+392 
-404 QDDIVFSSTPGLSKV
+404 
-419 ILENLPSTNS
+419 
-429 EVNLDHCAIEELVI
+429 
-443 NNLPKVSVVDIS
+443 
-455 YNKITTL
+455 NKITTL

-491 KLQKLELRWN
+491 KLQKLELGWN

-528 LIKVNI
+528 LIKINI

-543 ECDTGNSS
+543 ECDTGSSS

-561 PTLIAASSGSNG
+561 PILIAVGNGSSAYQ
-573 TDNDIAFSR
+573 DDIVFSS

-597 NSEVNLDHCA
+597 SSEVKLDHCA

-620 VLDIS
+620 VVIIS

-639 AVNTLYVSE
+639 AVSKIDAYE
-648 NLVTEIES
+648 NLVTEIENL
-656 MHAFPKLQK
+656 HAFPKLQ
-665 LELRWNALTNVVMD
+665 T
-679 QVTAEKFPLLRTM
+679 
-692 NVRGNNL
+692 
-699 IKVNIQDQPKL
+699 
-710 WTFECD
+710 
-716 TGNSSE
+716 
-722 LTEVTLKNL
+722 
-731 PTLIAASSGSNG
+731 
-743 TDNDI
+743 
-748 AFSRTPGLSK
+748 
-758 VILENLPSTNSE
+758 
-770 VNLDHCAI
+770 
-778 EELVINNLPKVSVLD
+778 
-793 ISYNKIT
+793 
-800 TLEGLENLFA
+800 
-810 VNTLYASENLV
+810 
-821 TEIESMHAFPKL
+821 
-833 QKLTVDNNHISVLP
+833 LTVDNNHISVLP

-859 LSAKNQTITLKQ
+859 LSAMNQTITLKQ

-890 TNAKSISNK
+890 TTAKSISNK
-899 GTYQNDQIKWLFEDI
+899 GTYQNNQIKWLFEDI
-914 KSVNAVDYQFSESVQ
+914 KSVNAVDYQFSEPVQ

-948 KVPVIT
+948 KVPVIS
-954 ADAEMNYPKNEAV
+954 ADAEMNYPKNETV

-991 SVVDLAKAGTYE
+991 SVVDFAKAGTYE
-1003 VTLNAMNEDGVE
+1003 VTLNAVNEDGVK

-1027 SPAPLI
+1027 SPAPVI
-1033 TTDKEITY
+1033 TADKEITY
-1041 TKNAEVSITEFLAAI
+1041 TKNAEVSITEYLAAI

-1079 GDYTVTLKSTNED
+1079 GDYTVTLRSTNED

-1138 KTNDGS
+1138 KTSDGS
-1144 PIESDFATAVNWG
+1144 PIESDFATAVIWST
-1157 AAGDYTVTLRSTNE
+1157 AGDYTVTLKSTNE

-1177 PVEVTVHI
+1177 PVEVKVHI
-1185 VEPPAPTISN
+1185 VEPLAPTISN

-1230 WYDEKTGG
+1230 WYDSKTGG

-1293 ENRFNVKLPATGD
+1293 ENRSNIKLPATGD
-1306 DNATVLLVVLGLLM
+1306 DNATVLLVGFGLLM

-1327 TQKKCAK
+1327 TQKKRAK

>member
-46 VALEEKTPQKPSLTN
+46 VALEEKTPQKPTLTN

-109 KITSLTGTSK
+109 KITSLTATSK

-172 NSNLPMLSTVNIRS
+172 NSNLPMLSAVDIRS
-186 NNLKNINIQ
+186 NNLKNINVQ
-195 DQPKLRTIECD
+195 DQPKLWTFKCD

-218 KNLPILIAVG
+218 KNLPTLIVAG
-228 TGSSAYQNDIV
+228 NGSSAYQNDIV

-258 SSVRLDHCA
+258 SSVRLDRCA

-282 NISYNKITTL
+282 NISN
-292 EGLENLSAVNT
+292 
-303 LYVSENL
+303 
-310 VTEIESMHAFPKL
+310 
-323 QQLELGWNA
+323 
-332 LTNVVMDQVTAEKF
+332 
-346 PLLRTMNVSGNN
+346 
-358 LIKVNI
+358 
-364 QDQPKLWTFECD
+364 
-376 TGSSSEL
+376 
-383 TEVTLKNLP
+383 
-392 TLIAAGNGSSAY
+392 
-404 QDDIVFSSTPGLSKV
+404 
-419 ILENLPSTNS
+419 
-429 EVNLDHCAIEELVI
+429 
-443 NNLPKVSVVDIS
+443 
-455 YNKITTL
+455 NKITTL

-491 KLQKLELRWN
+491 KLQKLELGWN

-528 LIKVNI
+528 LIKINI

-543 ECDTGNSS
+543 ECDTGSSS

-561 PTLIAASSGSNG
+561 PILIAVGNGSSAYQ
-573 TDNDIAFSR
+573 DDIVFSS

-597 NSEVNLDHCA
+597 SSEVKLDHCA

-620 VLDIS
+620 VVIIS

-639 AVNTLYVSE
+639 AVSKIDAYE
-648 NLVTEIES
+648 NLVTEIENL
-656 MHAFPKLQK
+656 HAFPKLQ
-665 LELRWNALTNVVMD
+665 T
-679 QVTAEKFPLLRTM
+679 
-692 NVRGNNL
+692 
-699 IKVNIQDQPKL
+699 
-710 WTFECD
+710 
-716 TGNSSE
+716 
-722 LTEVTLKNL
+722 
-731 PTLIAASSGSNG
+731 
-743 TDNDI
+743 
-748 AFSRTPGLSK
+748 
-758 VILENLPSTNSE
+758 
-770 VNLDHCAI
+770 
-778 EELVINNLPKVSVLD
+778 
-793 ISYNKIT
+793 
-800 TLEGLENLFA
+800 
-810 VNTLYASENLV
+810 
-821 TEIESMHAFPKL
+821 
-833 QKLTVDNNHISVLP
+833 LTVDNNHISVLP

-859 LSAKNQTITLKQ
+859 LSAMNQTITLKQ

-890 TNAKSISNK
+890 TTAKSISNK
-899 GTYQNDQIKWLFEDI
+899 GTYQNNQIKWLFEDI
-914 KSVNAVDYQFSESVQ
+914 KSVNAVDYQFSEPVQ

-948 KVPVIT
+948 KVPVIS
-954 ADAEMNYPKNEAV
+954 ADAEMNYPKNETV

-991 SVVDLAKAGTYE
+991 SVVDFAKAGTYE
-1003 VTLNAMNEDGVE
+1003 VTLNAVNEDGVK
-1015 AASVTVLVHIAK
+1015 ATSVTVLVHIAK
-1027 SPAPLI
+1027 SPAPVI
-1033 TTDKEITY
+1033 TADKEITY
-1041 TKNAEVSITEFLAAI
+1041 TKNAEVSITEYLAAI

-1079 GDYTVTLKSTNED
+1079 GDYTVTLRSTNED

-1138 KTNDGS
+1138 KTSDGS
-1144 PIESDFATAVNWG
+1144 PIESDFATAVIWST
-1157 AAGDYTVTLRSTNE
+1157 AGDYTVTLKSTNE

-1177 PVEVTVHI
+1177 PVEVKVHI
-1185 VEPPAPTISN
+1185 VEPLAPTISN

-1230 WYDEKTGG
+1230 WYDSKTGG

-1278 SIKVSPTGQS
+1278 SIKVSPTGES

-1293 ENRFNVKLPATGD
+1293 ENRSNIKLPATGD
-1306 DNATVLLVVLGLLM
+1306 DNATVLLVGFGLLM

-1327 TQKKCAK
+1327 TQKKRAK

>member
-46 VALEEKTPQKPSLTN
+46 VALEEKTPQKPTLTN

-109 KITSLTGTSK
+109 KITSLTATSK

-172 NSNLPMLSTVNIRS
+172 NSNLPMLSAVDIRS
-186 NNLKNINIQ
+186 NNLKNINVQ
-195 DQPKLRTIECD
+195 DQPKLWTFKCD

-218 KNLPILIAVG
+218 KNLPTLIVAG
-228 TGSSAYQNDIV
+228 NGSSAYQNDIV

-258 SSVRLDHCA
+258 SSVRLDRCA

-282 NISYNKITTL
+282 NISN
-292 EGLENLSAVNT
+292 
-303 LYVSENL
+303 
-310 VTEIESMHAFPKL
+310 
-323 QQLELGWNA
+323 
-332 LTNVVMDQVTAEKF
+332 
-346 PLLRTMNVSGNN
+346 
-358 LIKVNI
+358 
-364 QDQPKLWTFECD
+364 
-376 TGSSSEL
+376 
-383 TEVTLKNLP
+383 
-392 TLIAAGNGSSAY
+392 
-404 QDDIVFSSTPGLSKV
+404 
-419 ILENLPSTNS
+419 
-429 EVNLDHCAIEELVI
+429 
-443 NNLPKVSVVDIS
+443 
-455 YNKITTL
+455 NKITTL

-491 KLQKLELRWN
+491 KLQKLELGWN

-528 LIKVNI
+528 LIKINI

-543 ECDTGNSS
+543 ECDTGSSS

-561 PTLIAASSGSNG
+561 PILIAVGNGSSAYQ
-573 TDNDIAFSR
+573 DDIVFSS

-597 NSEVNLDHCA
+597 SSEVKLDHCA

-620 VLDIS
+620 VVIIS

-639 AVNTLYVSE
+639 AVSKIDAYE
-648 NLVTEIES
+648 NLVTEIENL
-656 MHAFPKLQK
+656 HAFPKLQ
-665 LELRWNALTNVVMD
+665 T
-679 QVTAEKFPLLRTM
+679 
-692 NVRGNNL
+692 
-699 IKVNIQDQPKL
+699 
-710 WTFECD
+710 
-716 TGNSSE
+716 
-722 LTEVTLKNL
+722 
-731 PTLIAASSGSNG
+731 
-743 TDNDI
+743 
-748 AFSRTPGLSK
+748 
-758 VILENLPSTNSE
+758 
-770 VNLDHCAI
+770 
-778 EELVINNLPKVSVLD
+778 
-793 ISYNKIT
+793 
-800 TLEGLENLFA
+800 
-810 VNTLYASENLV
+810 
-821 TEIESMHAFPKL
+821 
-833 QKLTVDNNHISVLP
+833 LTVDNNHISVLP

-859 LSAKNQTITLKQ
+859 LSAMNQTITLKQ

-890 TNAKSISNK
+890 TTAKSISNK
-899 GTYQNDQIKWLFEDI
+899 GTYQNNQIKWLFEDI
-914 KSVNAVDYQFSESVQ
+914 KSVNAVDYQFSEPVQ

-948 KVPVIT
+948 KVPVIS
-954 ADAEMNYPKNEAV
+954 ADAEMNYPKNETV

-991 SVVDLAKAGTYE
+991 SVVDFAKAGTYE
-1003 VTLNAMNEDGVE
+1003 VTLNAVNEDGVK
-1015 AASVTVLVHIAK
+1015 AASVTVL
-1027 SPAPLI
+1027 
-1033 TTDKEITY
+1033 
-1041 TKNAEVSITEFLAAI
+1041 
-1056 HAKTNDGSP
+1056 
-1065 IESDF
+1065 
-1070 ATAVNWGTA
+1070 
-1079 GDYTVTLKSTNED
+1079 
-1092 GVEAIPVEVTVHI
+1092 VHI

-1138 KTNDGS
+1138 KTSDGS
-1144 PIESDFATAVNWG
+1144 PIESDFATAVIWG
-1157 AAGDYTVTLRSTNE
+1157 TAGDYTVTLRSTNE

-1177 PVEVTVHI
+1177 PVEVKVHI
-1185 VEPPAPTISN
+1185 VEPLAPTISN

-1230 WYDEKTGG
+1230 WYDSKTGG

-1293 ENRFNVKLPATGD
+1293 ENRSNIKLPATGD
-1306 DNATVLLVVLGLLM
+1306 DNATVLLVGFGLLM

-1327 TQKKCAK
+1327 TQKKRAK

>member
-1 MKSKT
+1 
-6 KQIIM
+6 
-11 IGVVLFQSLF
+11 
-21 AYPLIT
+21 

-46 VALEEKTPQKPSLTN
+46 VALEEKTPQKPTLTN

-109 KITSLTGTSK
+109 KITSLTATSK

-172 NSNLPMLSTVNIRS
+172 NSNLPMLSAVDIRS
-186 NNLKNINIQ
+186 NNLKNINVQ
-195 DQPKLRTIECD
+195 DQPKLWTFKCD

-218 KNLPILIAVG
+218 KNLPTLIVAG
-228 TGSSAYQNDIV
+228 NGSSAYQNDIV

-258 SSVRLDHCA
+258 SSVRLDRCA

-282 NISYNKITTL
+282 NISN
-292 EGLENLSAVNT
+292 
-303 LYVSENL
+303 
-310 VTEIESMHAFPKL
+310 
-323 QQLELGWNA
+323 
-332 LTNVVMDQVTAEKF
+332 
-346 PLLRTMNVSGNN
+346 
-358 LIKVNI
+358 
-364 QDQPKLWTFECD
+364 
-376 TGSSSEL
+376 
-383 TEVTLKNLP
+383 
-392 TLIAAGNGSSAY
+392 
-404 QDDIVFSSTPGLSKV
+404 
-419 ILENLPSTNS
+419 
-429 EVNLDHCAIEELVI
+429 
-443 NNLPKVSVVDIS
+443 
-455 YNKITTL
+455 NKITTL

-491 KLQKLELRWN
+491 KLQKLELGWN

-528 LIKVNI
+528 LIKINI

-543 ECDTGNSS
+543 ECDTGSSS

-561 PTLIAASSGSNG
+561 PILIAVGNGSSAYQ
-573 TDNDIAFSR
+573 DDIVFSS

-597 NSEVNLDHCA
+597 SSEVKLDHCA

-620 VLDIS
+620 VVIIS

-639 AVNTLYVSE
+639 AVSKIDAYE
-648 NLVTEIES
+648 NLVTEIENL
-656 MHAFPKLQK
+656 HAFPKLQ
-665 LELRWNALTNVVMD
+665 T
-679 QVTAEKFPLLRTM
+679 
-692 NVRGNNL
+692 
-699 IKVNIQDQPKL
+699 
-710 WTFECD
+710 
-716 TGNSSE
+716 
-722 LTEVTLKNL
+722 
-731 PTLIAASSGSNG
+731 
-743 TDNDI
+743 
-748 AFSRTPGLSK
+748 
-758 VILENLPSTNSE
+758 
-770 VNLDHCAI
+770 
-778 EELVINNLPKVSVLD
+778 
-793 ISYNKIT
+793 
-800 TLEGLENLFA
+800 
-810 VNTLYASENLV
+810 
-821 TEIESMHAFPKL
+821 
-833 QKLTVDNNHISVLP
+833 LTVDNNHISVLP

-859 LSAKNQTITLKQ
+859 LSAMNQTITLKQ

-890 TNAKSISNK
+890 TTAKSISNK
-899 GTYQNDQIKWLFEDI
+899 GTYQNNQIKWLFEDI
-914 KSVNAVDYQFSESVQ
+914 KSVNAVDYQFSEPVQ

-948 KVPVIT
+948 KVPVIS
-954 ADAEMNYPKNEAV
+954 ADAEMNYPKNETV

-991 SVVDLAKAGTYE
+991 SVVDFAKAGTYE
-1003 VTLNAMNEDGVE
+1003 VTLNAVNEDGVK
-1015 AASVTVLVHIAK
+1015 ATSVTVLVHIAK
-1027 SPAPLI
+1027 SPAPVI
-1033 TTDKEITY
+1033 TADKEITY
-1041 TKNAEVSITEFLAAI
+1041 TKNAEVSITEYLAAI

-1079 GDYTVTLKSTNED
+1079 GDYTVTLRSTNED

-1138 KTNDGS
+1138 KTSDGS
-1144 PIESDFATAVNWG
+1144 PIESDFATAVIWST
-1157 AAGDYTVTLRSTNE
+1157 AGDYTVTLKSTNE

-1177 PVEVTVHI
+1177 PVEVKVHI
-1185 VEPPAPTISN
+1185 VEPLAPTISN

-1230 WYDEKTGG
+1230 WYDSKTGG

-1293 ENRFNVKLPATGD
+1293 ENRSNIKLPATGD
-1306 DNATVLLVVLGLLM
+1306 DNATVLLVGFGLLM

-1327 TQKKCAK
+1327 TQKKRAK